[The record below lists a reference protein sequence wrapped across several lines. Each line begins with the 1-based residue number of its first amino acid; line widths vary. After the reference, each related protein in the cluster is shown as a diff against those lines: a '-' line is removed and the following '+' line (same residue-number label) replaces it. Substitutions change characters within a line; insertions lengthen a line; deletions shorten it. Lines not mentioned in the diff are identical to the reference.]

1 MTHRFRFTCTRLL
14 PACALAALL
23 VGPPGF
29 APSANAADVTYPGSN
44 LDKGPLW
51 NIDNSLFPAGSLSD
65 NVVTINSGNVGG
77 DVYGNDVDAAF
88 SPVSNNTVI
97 LSGGSVGGDILGGA
111 NNGAVTDNNVSISGF
126 GSVLGSVYGGYG
138 AAEGTVN
145 GNDVSISDS
154 GSVTGNVLGGYS
166 RSVNSHVIGNTVT
179 ISGGTVRDIYGGQS
193 GKGNALNNRVTLDG
207 AASQTN
213 VIYGGRV
220 EQGTARENAVVMK
233 NGSVTLGIFGGIAT
247 ADGGQAQDN
256 HVTMSGGSVGEHLIG
271 GYVQNGSGAAT
282 GNSVIFNGG
291 SVTENVYGGR
301 SVNGPA
307 QNNSVTM
314 TNGSANW
321 LLGGYSNSGDAS
333 GNRVEV
339 SGGTLSGGVNGG
351 ETTSGNATGNSVDFS
366 NVTATYVQG
375 GYSGSGS
382 ATGNSLALHS
392 GTVQNNAFGG
402 YVDSGSGEA
411 SDNSVTFNGGSV
423 TNNIYGGMSAAGLAQ
438 NNSVTM
444 TNGSAKWL
452 LGGYSAN
459 GNVIGNSVTFN
470 GGSVTNNIYGGM
482 SAAGLAQ
489 NNSVTMTNGSAKWLL
504 GGYSANGNVIGNSVN
519 VSGGTLTGV
528 SGGESNSG
536 SATGNIVSISSGTV
550 QSNVNGGFVA
560 SGSGK
565 ATGNIVNISGN
576 ADLSTATVAGGIS
589 SSDAFTGNTLNKNS
603 DAAVHIARNFASVNF
618 GYSGN
623 ANIGE
628 LDSTPTGSA
637 LSGVTV
643 NTNANNVSF
652 DGVISG
658 SGPITKTGAG
668 TLILSGT
675 NTYSGG
681 TTISA
686 GTLSIGS
693 DTNIGSGT
701 NTIGNKGTLLLSG
714 NGTYTNDWTLSGAG
728 SAIATDNNNTLSGV
742 LSGNGGLTKT
752 GAGTL
757 TLTGNNTYAG
767 GTAIND
773 GTLKGNI
780 ASGTDL
786 SIAASAIYDGDNKAR
801 SVGGLNGGGKILNTD
816 GLTVQSGDFAGIIDN
831 SNTSLLKNGAGTLTL
846 TGNNAYTGST
856 TISEGTLKGNIASG
870 TDLSIAAS
878 AIYDGDNKAR
888 SVGGL
893 NGGGKIL
900 NTSGLTVQSGTFGG
914 VIDNSNT
921 SLIKTGAGTLTLTG
935 NNAYTG
941 GTTIS
946 EGTLKGNIASGTDL
960 SIAASATYDGDNKA
974 RSVGDLNGGGNIF
987 NTDGLT
993 VQSGTF
999 DGVIDNSNTSLT
1011 KTGAGTLTLTGNNAY
1026 TGSTTISEGTL
1037 KGNIASGTDL
1047 SIAASAT
1054 YDGANKARSV
1064 GGLNG
1069 GGKILNTDGLTVQS
1083 GTFGGVIGNS
1093 NTSLIKTGAG
1103 TLTLTGTNAYT
1114 GSTTISEGTLKGNI
1128 ASGTDLSIADSAT
1141 YDGDNKARSVGGLN
1155 GAGNILNTDGL
1166 TVQSGDFAGSIDNSN
1181 SGLTKTGAGT
1191 LTLSGTN
1198 TYTGMTTVRSGTLA
1212 LGSDL
1217 TSNQLTLYGG
1227 TVFDRGSHNHSLDNG
1242 ILSVN
1247 GANGQSAMYK
1257 GDLSARN
1264 ATLNFISPV
1273 HPTQPLLR
1281 VTGDADVSGSA
1292 CNVGL
1297 AGGTSLASGSTL
1309 TLLEVDPDK
1318 TLTANNLQRGNGIVQ
1333 IGSTVAHDITAD
1345 VNLDPTTRRLNAVT
1359 AQVSPGRATD
1369 QSKALSEGFLGG
1381 LALNLQ
1387 GADLVAGRGMDSAVR
1402 ASSGTDDAERHG
1414 FAGFGA
1420 LSGGSLRYN
1429 TGSHLDMNSLS
1440 LLTGLAW
1447 GIDLAP
1453 GRLTLGAFFEY
1464 GNGSYDT
1471 HNSFTNAASVD
1482 GDGNAYYLGGGILA
1496 RMDFVNIGPGRFYA
1510 EASGRAG
1517 KTHNE
1522 YDSSDLRDAAGR
1534 KADYD
1539 SSSPYYGLHFGTGY
1553 VWNINDAATLDLYGK
1568 YFWTR
1573 QQGDSVGLSTGEHL
1587 SFDDI
1592 NSSRLRFG
1600 GRFAYIL
1607 NEHVAPYIGAA
1618 WEHEFDGKARAKT
1631 NGFDIDAPNLRGNT
1645 GIGELGLSLT
1655 PSADLPLTIDLGV
1668 QGYTGKH
1675 EGVTGSLMV
1684 KWEF

>member
-51 NIDNSLFPAGSLSD
+51 NIGNSLFPAGSLSD

-145 GNDVSISDS
+145 GNDVSIFDS

-166 RSVNSHVIGNTVT
+166 RSVNSHVIENTVT

-193 GKGNALNNRVTLDG
+193 GKGNALNNSVTLDG
-207 AASQTN
+207 AVSQAN

-321 LLGGYSNSGDAS
+321 LLGGYSDSGDVS
-333 GNRVEV
+333 GNSVNV

-459 GNVIGNSVTFN
+459 GNVIGNSV
-470 GGSVTNNIYGGM
+470 NI
-482 SAAGLAQ
+482 
-489 NNSVTMTNGSAKWLL
+489 
-504 GGYSANGNVIGNSVN
+504 
-519 VSGGTLTGV
+519 

-658 SGPITKTGAG
+658 SGSITKTGAG

-752 GAGTL
+752 GTGTL
-757 TLTGNNTYAG
+757 TLTGNNAYTG
-767 GTAIND
+767 STTISD

-786 SIAASAIYDGDNKAR
+786 SIADSAIYDGDNKAR
-801 SVGGLNGGGKILNTD
+801 SVGGLNGAGKILNTN

-878 AIYDGDNKAR
+878 
-888 SVGGL
+888 
-893 NGGGKIL
+893 
-900 NTSGLTVQSGTFGG
+900 T
-914 VIDNSNT
+914 
-921 SLIKTGAGTLTLTG
+921 
-935 NNAYTG
+935 
-941 GTTIS
+941 
-946 EGTLKGNIASGTDL
+946 
-960 SIAASATYDGDNKA
+960 TYDGDNKA
-974 RSVGDLNGGGNIF
+974 RSVGDLNGDGN
-987 NTDGLT
+987 
-993 VQSGTF
+993 
-999 DGVIDNSNTSLT
+999 
-1011 KTGAGTLTLTGNNAY
+1011 
-1026 TGSTTISEGTL
+1026 
-1037 KGNIASGTDL
+1037 
-1047 SIAASAT
+1047 
-1054 YDGANKARSV
+1054 
-1064 GGLNG
+1064 
-1069 GGKILNTDGLTVQS
+1069 ILNTDGLTVQS

-1668 QGYTGKH
+1668 QGSTGKH

>member
-51 NIDNSLFPAGSLSD
+51 NIGNSLFPAGSLSD
-65 NVVTINSGNVGG
+65 NKVTINSGNVSG

-145 GNDVSISDS
+145 GNDVSIFDS

-166 RSVNSHVIGNTVT
+166 RSVNSHVIENTVT

-193 GKGNALNNRVTLDG
+193 GKGNALNNSVTLDG
-207 AASQTN
+207 AVSQAN

-321 LLGGYSNSGDAS
+321 LLGGYS
-333 GNRVEV
+333 
-339 SGGTLSGGVNGG
+339 
-351 ETTSGNATGNSVDFS
+351 
-366 NVTATYVQG
+366 
-375 GYSGSGS
+375 
-382 ATGNSLALHS
+382 
-392 GTVQNNAFGG
+392 
-402 YVDSGSGEA
+402 
-411 SDNSVTFNGGSV
+411 
-423 TNNIYGGMSAAGLAQ
+423 
-438 NNSVTM
+438 
-444 TNGSAKWL
+444 
-452 LGGYSAN
+452 
-459 GNVIGNSVTFN
+459 
-470 GGSVTNNIYGGM
+470 
-482 SAAGLAQ
+482 
-489 NNSVTMTNGSAKWLL
+489 
-504 GGYSANGNVIGNSVN
+504 ANGNVIGNSVN

-536 SATGNIVSISSGTV
+536 SATGNIVSISGGTV

-576 ADLSTATVAGGIS
+576 ADLSRAVVAGGS
-589 SSDAFTGNTLNKNS
+589 SPDGDAFTDNTLNKNS
-603 DAAVHIARNFASVNF
+603 DAAVHLARNFASVNF
-618 GYSGN
+618 GYSGT

-658 SGPITKTGAG
+658 SGSITKTGAG

-728 SAIATDNNNTLSGV
+728 SAIATDNNNTLAGV
-742 LSGNGGLTKT
+742 LSGNG
-752 GAGTL
+752 
-757 TLTGNNTYAG
+757 
-767 GTAIND
+767 
-773 GTLKGNI
+773 
-780 ASGTDL
+780 
-786 SIAASAIYDGDNKAR
+786 
-801 SVGGLNGGGKILNTD
+801 
-816 GLTVQSGDFAGIIDN
+816 
-831 SNTSLLKNGAGTLTL
+831 
-846 TGNNAYTGST
+846 
-856 TISEGTLKGNIASG
+856 
-870 TDLSIAAS
+870 
-878 AIYDGDNKAR
+878 
-888 SVGGL
+888 
-893 NGGGKIL
+893 
-900 NTSGLTVQSGTFGG
+900 
-914 VIDNSNT
+914 
-921 SLIKTGAGTLTLTG
+921 
-935 NNAYTG
+935 
-941 GTTIS
+941 
-946 EGTLKGNIASGTDL
+946 
-960 SIAASATYDGDNKA
+960 
-974 RSVGDLNGGGNIF
+974 
-987 NTDGLT
+987 
-993 VQSGTF
+993 
-999 DGVIDNSNTSLT
+999 
-1011 KTGAGTLTLTGNNAY
+1011 
-1026 TGSTTISEGTL
+1026 
-1037 KGNIASGTDL
+1037 
-1047 SIAASAT
+1047 
-1054 YDGANKARSV
+1054 
-1064 GGLNG
+1064 
-1069 GGKILNTDGLTVQS
+1069 
-1083 GTFGGVIGNS
+1083 
-1093 NTSLIKTGAG
+1093 
-1103 TLTLTGTNAYT
+1103 
-1114 GSTTISEGTLKGNI
+1114 
-1128 ASGTDLSIADSAT
+1128 
-1141 YDGDNKARSVGGLN
+1141 
-1155 GAGNILNTDGL
+1155 
-1166 TVQSGDFAGSIDNSN
+1166 
-1181 SGLTKTGAGT
+1181 GLTKTGAGT

-1212 LGSDL
+1212 LGSEL

-1309 TLLEVDPDK
+1309 TLLDVDPDK

-1333 IGSTVAHDITAD
+1333 IGSTVAHDITTD
-1345 VNLDPTTRRLNAVT
+1345 VALDPTTGRLSAVT

-1618 WEHEFDGKARAKT
+1618 WEHEFDGKARART

-1655 PSADLPLTIDLGV
+1655 PSADLPLTVDLGV

>member
-1 MTHRFRFTCTRLL
+1 
-14 PACALAALL
+14 
-23 VGPPGF
+23 
-29 APSANAADVTYPGSN
+29 
-44 LDKGPLW
+44 
-51 NIDNSLFPAGSLSD
+51 
-65 NVVTINSGNVGG
+65 
-77 DVYGNDVDAAF
+77 
-88 SPVSNNTVI
+88 
-97 LSGGSVGGDILGGA
+97 
-111 NNGAVTDNNVSISGF
+111 
-126 GSVLGSVYGGYG
+126 
-138 AAEGTVN
+138 
-145 GNDVSISDS
+145 
-154 GSVTGNVLGGYS
+154 
-166 RSVNSHVIGNTVT
+166 
-179 ISGGTVRDIYGGQS
+179 
-193 GKGNALNNRVTLDG
+193 
-207 AASQTN
+207 
-213 VIYGGRV
+213 
-220 EQGTARENAVVMK
+220 
-233 NGSVTLGIFGGIAT
+233 
-247 ADGGQAQDN
+247 
-256 HVTMSGGSVGEHLIG
+256 
-271 GYVQNGSGAAT
+271 
-282 GNSVIFNGG
+282 
-291 SVTENVYGGR
+291 
-301 SVNGPA
+301 
-307 QNNSVTM
+307 
-314 TNGSANW
+314 
-321 LLGGYSNSGDAS
+321 
-333 GNRVEV
+333 
-339 SGGTLSGGVNGG
+339 
-351 ETTSGNATGNSVDFS
+351 
-366 NVTATYVQG
+366 
-375 GYSGSGS
+375 
-382 ATGNSLALHS
+382 
-392 GTVQNNAFGG
+392 
-402 YVDSGSGEA
+402 
-411 SDNSVTFNGGSV
+411 
-423 TNNIYGGMSAAGLAQ
+423 
-438 NNSVTM
+438 
-444 TNGSAKWL
+444 
-452 LGGYSAN
+452 
-459 GNVIGNSVTFN
+459 
-470 GGSVTNNIYGGM
+470 
-482 SAAGLAQ
+482 
-489 NNSVTMTNGSAKWLL
+489 MTNGSAKWLL

-519 VSGGTLTGV
+519 ISGGTLTGV

-536 SATGNIVSISSGTV
+536 SATGNIVSISGGTV

-658 SGPITKTGAG
+658 SGSITKAGAG

-742 LSGNGGLTKT
+742 LSGNG
-752 GAGTL
+752 
-757 TLTGNNTYAG
+757 
-767 GTAIND
+767 
-773 GTLKGNI
+773 
-780 ASGTDL
+780 
-786 SIAASAIYDGDNKAR
+786 
-801 SVGGLNGGGKILNTD
+801 
-816 GLTVQSGDFAGIIDN
+816 
-831 SNTSLLKNGAGTLTL
+831 
-846 TGNNAYTGST
+846 
-856 TISEGTLKGNIASG
+856 
-870 TDLSIAAS
+870 
-878 AIYDGDNKAR
+878 
-888 SVGGL
+888 
-893 NGGGKIL
+893 
-900 NTSGLTVQSGTFGG
+900 
-914 VIDNSNT
+914 
-921 SLIKTGAGTLTLTG
+921 
-935 NNAYTG
+935 
-941 GTTIS
+941 
-946 EGTLKGNIASGTDL
+946 
-960 SIAASATYDGDNKA
+960 
-974 RSVGDLNGGGNIF
+974 
-987 NTDGLT
+987 
-993 VQSGTF
+993 
-999 DGVIDNSNTSLT
+999 
-1011 KTGAGTLTLTGNNAY
+1011 
-1026 TGSTTISEGTL
+1026 
-1037 KGNIASGTDL
+1037 
-1047 SIAASAT
+1047 
-1054 YDGANKARSV
+1054 
-1064 GGLNG
+1064 
-1069 GGKILNTDGLTVQS
+1069 
-1083 GTFGGVIGNS
+1083 
-1093 NTSLIKTGAG
+1093 
-1103 TLTLTGTNAYT
+1103 
-1114 GSTTISEGTLKGNI
+1114 
-1128 ASGTDLSIADSAT
+1128 
-1141 YDGDNKARSVGGLN
+1141 
-1155 GAGNILNTDGL
+1155 
-1166 TVQSGDFAGSIDNSN
+1166 
-1181 SGLTKTGAGT
+1181 GLTKTGAGT

-1292 CNVGL
+1292 YNVGL

-1618 WEHEFDGKARAKT
+1618 WEHEFDGKARART

-1655 PSADLPLTIDLGV
+1655 PSTDLPLTVDLGV

>member
-145 GNDVSISDS
+145 GNDVSIFDS

-193 GKGNALNNRVTLDG
+193 GKGNALNNSVTLDG
-207 AASQTN
+207 AVSQAN

-314 TNGSANW
+314 TNGSA
-321 LLGGYSNSGDAS
+321 
-333 GNRVEV
+333 
-339 SGGTLSGGVNGG
+339 
-351 ETTSGNATGNSVDFS
+351 
-366 NVTATYVQG
+366 
-375 GYSGSGS
+375 
-382 ATGNSLALHS
+382 
-392 GTVQNNAFGG
+392 
-402 YVDSGSGEA
+402 
-411 SDNSVTFNGGSV
+411 
-423 TNNIYGGMSAAGLAQ
+423 
-438 NNSVTM
+438 
-444 TNGSAKWL
+444 KWL

-459 GNVIGNSVTFN
+459 GNVIGNS
-470 GGSVTNNIYGGM
+470 I
-482 SAAGLAQ
+482 
-489 NNSVTMTNGSAKWLL
+489 
-504 GGYSANGNVIGNSVN
+504 N

-536 SATGNIVSISSGTV
+536 SATGNIVSISGGTV

-658 SGPITKTGAG
+658 SGSITKAGAG

-728 SAIATDNNNTLSGV
+728 SAVATDNNNTLSGV
-742 LSGNGGLTKT
+742 LSGNGGLTKK
-752 GAGTL
+752 GGGIL
-757 TLTGNNTYAG
+757 TLTGNNAYTG
-767 GTAIND
+767 STTISE

-831 SNTSLLKNGAGTLTL
+831 SNTSL
-846 TGNNAYTGST
+846 
-856 TISEGTLKGNIASG
+856 
-870 TDLSIAAS
+870 
-878 AIYDGDNKAR
+878 
-888 SVGGL
+888 
-893 NGGGKIL
+893 
-900 NTSGLTVQSGTFGG
+900 
-914 VIDNSNT
+914 
-921 SLIKTGAGTLTLTG
+921 
-935 NNAYTG
+935 
-941 GTTIS
+941 
-946 EGTLKGNIASGTDL
+946 
-960 SIAASATYDGDNKA
+960 
-974 RSVGDLNGGGNIF
+974 
-987 NTDGLT
+987 
-993 VQSGTF
+993 
-999 DGVIDNSNTSLT
+999 
-1011 KTGAGTLTLTGNNAY
+1011 
-1026 TGSTTISEGTL
+1026 
-1037 KGNIASGTDL
+1037 
-1047 SIAASAT
+1047 
-1054 YDGANKARSV
+1054 
-1064 GGLNG
+1064 
-1069 GGKILNTDGLTVQS
+1069 
-1083 GTFGGVIGNS
+1083 
-1093 NTSLIKTGAG
+1093 
-1103 TLTLTGTNAYT
+1103 
-1114 GSTTISEGTLKGNI
+1114 
-1128 ASGTDLSIADSAT
+1128 
-1141 YDGDNKARSVGGLN
+1141 
-1155 GAGNILNTDGL
+1155 
-1166 TVQSGDFAGSIDNSN
+1166 
-1181 SGLTKTGAGT
+1181 TKTGAGT

-1227 TVFDRGSHNHSLDNG
+1227 TVFDRGSHNHNLDNG

-1247 GANGQSAMYK
+1247 GANSQNAMYK

-1281 VTGDADVSGSA
+1281 VTGDADVSGSTY
-1292 CNVGL
+1292 NVGL
-1297 AGGTSLASGSTL
+1297 SGGTSLAAGSTL
-1309 TLLEVDPDK
+1309 TLLEVGAGK
-1318 TLTANNLQRGNGIVQ
+1318 MLTANNLRKGGGIVQ
-1333 IGSTVAHDITAD
+1333 IGSTVAHDITTD
-1345 VNLDPTTRRLNAVT
+1345 VALDPTTGRLNAVT

-1369 QSKALSEGFLGG
+1369 QSKALPKGFLGG

-1618 WEHEFDGKARAKT
+1618 WEHEFDGKARART

-1655 PSADLPLTIDLGV
+1655 PSADLPLTVDLGV

>member
-145 GNDVSISDS
+145 GNDVSIFDS

-193 GKGNALNNRVTLDG
+193 GKGNALNNSVTLDG
-207 AASQTN
+207 AASQAN

-256 HVTMSGGSVGEHLIG
+256 HVTMSGGAVGEHLIG

-314 TNGSANW
+314 TNGSAKW

-459 GNVIGNSVTFN
+459 GNVIGNSV
-470 GGSVTNNIYGGM
+470 NI
-482 SAAGLAQ
+482 
-489 NNSVTMTNGSAKWLL
+489 
-504 GGYSANGNVIGNSVN
+504 
-519 VSGGTLTGV
+519 SGGTLTGV

-536 SATGNIVSISSGTV
+536 SATGNIVSISGGTV

-658 SGPITKTGAG
+658 SGSITKTGAG

-686 GTLSIGS
+686 GTL
-693 DTNIGSGT
+693 
-701 NTIGNKGTLLLSG
+701 
-714 NGTYTNDWTLSGAG
+714 
-728 SAIATDNNNTLSGV
+728 
-742 LSGNGGLTKT
+742 
-752 GAGTL
+752 
-757 TLTGNNTYAG
+757 
-767 GTAIND
+767 
-773 GTLKGNI
+773 KGNI

-786 SIAASAIYDGDNKAR
+786 SIADSAIYDGDNKAR
-801 SVGGLNGGGKILNTD
+801 SVGGLNGAGKILNTN

-831 SNTSLLKNGAGTLTL
+831 SNTSLL
-846 TGNNAYTGST
+846 
-856 TISEGTLKGNIASG
+856 
-870 TDLSIAAS
+870 
-878 AIYDGDNKAR
+878 
-888 SVGGL
+888 
-893 NGGGKIL
+893 
-900 NTSGLTVQSGTFGG
+900 
-914 VIDNSNT
+914 
-921 SLIKTGAGTLTLTG
+921 
-935 NNAYTG
+935 
-941 GTTIS
+941 
-946 EGTLKGNIASGTDL
+946 
-960 SIAASATYDGDNKA
+960 
-974 RSVGDLNGGGNIF
+974 
-987 NTDGLT
+987 
-993 VQSGTF
+993 
-999 DGVIDNSNTSLT
+999 
-1011 KTGAGTLTLTGNNAY
+1011 
-1026 TGSTTISEGTL
+1026 
-1037 KGNIASGTDL
+1037 
-1047 SIAASAT
+1047 
-1054 YDGANKARSV
+1054 
-1064 GGLNG
+1064 
-1069 GGKILNTDGLTVQS
+1069 
-1083 GTFGGVIGNS
+1083 
-1093 NTSLIKTGAG
+1093 
-1103 TLTLTGTNAYT
+1103 
-1114 GSTTISEGTLKGNI
+1114 
-1128 ASGTDLSIADSAT
+1128 
-1141 YDGDNKARSVGGLN
+1141 
-1155 GAGNILNTDGL
+1155 
-1166 TVQSGDFAGSIDNSN
+1166 
-1181 SGLTKTGAGT
+1181 KTGAGT

-1247 GANGQSAMYK
+1247 GANGQSSMYK

-1440 LLTGLAW
+1440 LLTGLSW

-1600 GRFAYIL
+1600 GRFAYIR

-1618 WEHEFDGKARAKT
+1618 WEHEFDGKARATT
-1631 NGFDIDAPNLRGNT
+1631 NGFDIDAPNLHGNT
-1645 GIGELGLSLT
+1645 GIGELGISLT
-1655 PSADLPLTIDLGV
+1655 PSADLPLTVDLGV
-1668 QGYTGKH
+1668 QGYTGKR

>member
-145 GNDVSISDS
+145 GNDVSIFDS

-321 LLGGYSNSGDAS
+321 LLGGYSDSGDVS
-333 GNRVEV
+333 GNSVNV

-366 NVTATYVQG
+366 NVTATYIQG

-459 GNVIGNSVTFN
+459 GNVIGNSV
-470 GGSVTNNIYGGM
+470 NI
-482 SAAGLAQ
+482 
-489 NNSVTMTNGSAKWLL
+489 
-504 GGYSANGNVIGNSVN
+504 
-519 VSGGTLTGV
+519 SGGTLTGV

-536 SATGNIVSISSGTV
+536 SATGNIVSISGGTV

-658 SGPITKTGAG
+658 SGSITKTGAG

-686 GTLSIGS
+686 GTL
-693 DTNIGSGT
+693 
-701 NTIGNKGTLLLSG
+701 
-714 NGTYTNDWTLSGAG
+714 
-728 SAIATDNNNTLSGV
+728 
-742 LSGNGGLTKT
+742 
-752 GAGTL
+752 
-757 TLTGNNTYAG
+757 
-767 GTAIND
+767 
-773 GTLKGNI
+773 KGNI

-786 SIAASAIYDGDNKAR
+786 SIADSAIYDGDNKAR
-801 SVGGLNGGGKILNTD
+801 SVGGLNGGGKILNTN

-856 TISEGTLKGNIASG
+856 TISEGTLKGSIASG
-870 TDLSIAAS
+870 TDLSIADS

-900 NTSGLTVQSGTFGG
+900 NTNGLTVQSGDFAGI
-914 VIDNSNT
+914 IDNSNT
-921 SLIKTGAGTLTLTG
+921 SLTKTGAGTLTLTR

-960 SIAASATYDGDNKA
+960 SIADSAIYDGD
-974 RSVGDLNGGGNIF
+974 
-987 NTDGLT
+987 
-993 VQSGTF
+993 
-999 DGVIDNSNTSLT
+999 
-1011 KTGAGTLTLTGNNAY
+1011 
-1026 TGSTTISEGTL
+1026 
-1037 KGNIASGTDL
+1037 
-1047 SIAASAT
+1047 
-1054 YDGANKARSV
+1054 NKARSV

-1069 GGKILNTDGLTVQS
+1069 GGKILNT
-1083 GTFGGVIGNS
+1083 N
-1093 NTSLIKTGAG
+1093 
-1103 TLTLTGTNAYT
+1103 
-1114 GSTTISEGTLKGNI
+1114 
-1128 ASGTDLSIADSAT
+1128 
-1141 YDGDNKARSVGGLN
+1141 
-1155 GAGNILNTDGL
+1155 GL
-1166 TVQSGDFAGSIDNSN
+1166 TVQSGDFAGIIDNSN
-1181 SGLTKTGAGT
+1181 TSLLKTGAGT

-1247 GANGQSAMYK
+1247 GANGQSSMYK

-1440 LLTGLAW
+1440 LLTGL
-1447 GIDLAP
+1447 
-1453 GRLTLGAFFEY
+1453 
-1464 GNGSYDT
+1464 S
-1471 HNSFTNAASVD
+1471 
-1482 GDGNAYYLGGGILA
+1482 
-1496 RMDFVNIGPGRFYA
+1496 
-1510 EASGRAG
+1510 
-1517 KTHNE
+1517 
-1522 YDSSDLRDAAGR
+1522 
-1534 KADYD
+1534 
-1539 SSSPYYGLHFGTGY
+1539 
-1553 VWNINDAATLDLYGK
+1553 
-1568 YFWTR
+1568 
-1573 QQGDSVGLSTGEHL
+1573 
-1587 SFDDI
+1587 
-1592 NSSRLRFG
+1592 
-1600 GRFAYIL
+1600 
-1607 NEHVAPYIGAA
+1607 
-1618 WEHEFDGKARAKT
+1618 
-1631 NGFDIDAPNLRGNT
+1631 
-1645 GIGELGLSLT
+1645 
-1655 PSADLPLTIDLGV
+1655 
-1668 QGYTGKH
+1668 
-1675 EGVTGSLMV
+1675 
-1684 KWEF
+1684 

>member
-51 NIDNSLFPAGSLSD
+51 NIGNSLFPAGSLSD
-65 NVVTINSGNVGG
+65 NKVTINSGNVSG

-111 NNGAVTDNNVSISGF
+111 NNGAVTGNKVSISGF

-145 GNDVSISDS
+145 GNDVSIFDS

-193 GKGNALNNRVTLDG
+193 GKGNALNNSVTLDG
-207 AASQTN
+207 AASQAN

-247 ADGGQAQDN
+247 VDGGQAQDN
-256 HVTMSGGSVGEHLIG
+256 HVTMSGGAVGEHLIG
-271 GYVQNGSGAAT
+271 GYVQNGNGAAT

-314 TNGSANW
+314 TNGSAN
-321 LLGGYSNSGDAS
+321 
-333 GNRVEV
+333 
-339 SGGTLSGGVNGG
+339 
-351 ETTSGNATGNSVDFS
+351 
-366 NVTATYVQG
+366 
-375 GYSGSGS
+375 
-382 ATGNSLALHS
+382 
-392 GTVQNNAFGG
+392 
-402 YVDSGSGEA
+402 
-411 SDNSVTFNGGSV
+411 
-423 TNNIYGGMSAAGLAQ
+423 
-438 NNSVTM
+438 
-444 TNGSAKWL
+444 
-452 LGGYSAN
+452 
-459 GNVIGNSVTFN
+459 
-470 GGSVTNNIYGGM
+470 
-482 SAAGLAQ
+482 
-489 NNSVTMTNGSAKWLL
+489 WLL

-658 SGPITKTGAG
+658 SGSITKTGAG

-686 GTLSIGS
+686 
-693 DTNIGSGT
+693 
-701 NTIGNKGTLLLSG
+701 
-714 NGTYTNDWTLSGAG
+714 
-728 SAIATDNNNTLSGV
+728 
-742 LSGNGGLTKT
+742 
-752 GAGTL
+752 
-757 TLTGNNTYAG
+757 
-767 GTAIND
+767 

-831 SNTSLLKNGAGTLTL
+831 SNTSLL
-846 TGNNAYTGST
+846 
-856 TISEGTLKGNIASG
+856 
-870 TDLSIAAS
+870 
-878 AIYDGDNKAR
+878 
-888 SVGGL
+888 
-893 NGGGKIL
+893 
-900 NTSGLTVQSGTFGG
+900 
-914 VIDNSNT
+914 
-921 SLIKTGAGTLTLTG
+921 
-935 NNAYTG
+935 
-941 GTTIS
+941 
-946 EGTLKGNIASGTDL
+946 
-960 SIAASATYDGDNKA
+960 
-974 RSVGDLNGGGNIF
+974 
-987 NTDGLT
+987 
-993 VQSGTF
+993 
-999 DGVIDNSNTSLT
+999 
-1011 KTGAGTLTLTGNNAY
+1011 
-1026 TGSTTISEGTL
+1026 
-1037 KGNIASGTDL
+1037 
-1047 SIAASAT
+1047 
-1054 YDGANKARSV
+1054 
-1064 GGLNG
+1064 
-1069 GGKILNTDGLTVQS
+1069 
-1083 GTFGGVIGNS
+1083 
-1093 NTSLIKTGAG
+1093 
-1103 TLTLTGTNAYT
+1103 
-1114 GSTTISEGTLKGNI
+1114 
-1128 ASGTDLSIADSAT
+1128 
-1141 YDGDNKARSVGGLN
+1141 
-1155 GAGNILNTDGL
+1155 
-1166 TVQSGDFAGSIDNSN
+1166 
-1181 SGLTKTGAGT
+1181 KTGAGT

-1440 LLTGLAW
+1440 LLTGLSW

-1618 WEHEFDGKARAKT
+1618 WEHEFDGKARATT
-1631 NGFDIDAPNLRGNT
+1631 NGFDIDAPNLHGNT
-1645 GIGELGLSLT
+1645 GIGELGISLT
-1655 PSADLPLTIDLGV
+1655 PSADLPLTVDLGV
-1668 QGYTGKH
+1668 QGYTGKR

>member
-51 NIDNSLFPAGSLSD
+51 NIGNSLFPAGSLSD

-145 GNDVSISDS
+145 GNDVSIFDS

-193 GKGNALNNRVTLDG
+193 GKGNALNNSVTLDG
-207 AASQTN
+207 AASQAN

-314 TNGSANW
+314 TNGSAKW

-382 ATGNSLALHS
+382 ATGNSLAIRS

-411 SDNSVTFNGGSV
+411 S
-423 TNNIYGGMSAAGLAQ
+423 
-438 NNSVTM
+438 
-444 TNGSAKWL
+444 
-452 LGGYSAN
+452 
-459 GNVIGNSVTFN
+459 GNSVTFN

-536 SATGNIVSISSGTV
+536 SATGNIVSISGGTV

-576 ADLSTATVAGGIS
+576 ADLSGAVVAGGS
-589 SSDAFTGNTLNKNS
+589 SPDGDAFTDNTLNKNS

-618 GYSGN
+618 GYSGT

-658 SGPITKTGAG
+658 SGSITKTGAG

-742 LSGNGGLTKT
+742 LSGNG
-752 GAGTL
+752 
-757 TLTGNNTYAG
+757 
-767 GTAIND
+767 
-773 GTLKGNI
+773 
-780 ASGTDL
+780 
-786 SIAASAIYDGDNKAR
+786 
-801 SVGGLNGGGKILNTD
+801 
-816 GLTVQSGDFAGIIDN
+816 
-831 SNTSLLKNGAGTLTL
+831 
-846 TGNNAYTGST
+846 
-856 TISEGTLKGNIASG
+856 
-870 TDLSIAAS
+870 
-878 AIYDGDNKAR
+878 
-888 SVGGL
+888 
-893 NGGGKIL
+893 
-900 NTSGLTVQSGTFGG
+900 
-914 VIDNSNT
+914 
-921 SLIKTGAGTLTLTG
+921 
-935 NNAYTG
+935 
-941 GTTIS
+941 
-946 EGTLKGNIASGTDL
+946 
-960 SIAASATYDGDNKA
+960 
-974 RSVGDLNGGGNIF
+974 
-987 NTDGLT
+987 
-993 VQSGTF
+993 
-999 DGVIDNSNTSLT
+999 
-1011 KTGAGTLTLTGNNAY
+1011 
-1026 TGSTTISEGTL
+1026 
-1037 KGNIASGTDL
+1037 
-1047 SIAASAT
+1047 
-1054 YDGANKARSV
+1054 
-1064 GGLNG
+1064 
-1069 GGKILNTDGLTVQS
+1069 
-1083 GTFGGVIGNS
+1083 
-1093 NTSLIKTGAG
+1093 
-1103 TLTLTGTNAYT
+1103 
-1114 GSTTISEGTLKGNI
+1114 
-1128 ASGTDLSIADSAT
+1128 
-1141 YDGDNKARSVGGLN
+1141 
-1155 GAGNILNTDGL
+1155 
-1166 TVQSGDFAGSIDNSN
+1166 
-1181 SGLTKTGAGT
+1181 GLTKTGAGT

-1464 GNGSYDT
+1464 SNGSYDT

-1655 PSADLPLTIDLGV
+1655 PSADLPLTVDLGV

>member
-145 GNDVSISDS
+145 GNDVSIFDS

-193 GKGNALNNRVTLDG
+193 GKGNALNNSVTLDG
-207 AASQTN
+207 AVSQAN

-321 LLGGYSNSGDAS
+321 LLGGYSDSGDVS
-333 GNRVEV
+333 GNSVNV

-459 GNVIGNSVTFN
+459 GNVIGNS
-470 GGSVTNNIYGGM
+470 I
-482 SAAGLAQ
+482 
-489 NNSVTMTNGSAKWLL
+489 
-504 GGYSANGNVIGNSVN
+504 N

-536 SATGNIVSISSGTV
+536 SATGNIVSISGGTV

-658 SGPITKTGAG
+658 SGSITKAGAG

-742 LSGNGGLTKT
+742 LSGNGGLTKK
-752 GAGTL
+752 GGGIL
-757 TLTGNNTYAG
+757 TLTGNNAYTG
-767 GTAIND
+767 STTISE

-831 SNTSLLKNGAGTLTL
+831 SNTSL
-846 TGNNAYTGST
+846 
-856 TISEGTLKGNIASG
+856 
-870 TDLSIAAS
+870 
-878 AIYDGDNKAR
+878 
-888 SVGGL
+888 
-893 NGGGKIL
+893 
-900 NTSGLTVQSGTFGG
+900 
-914 VIDNSNT
+914 
-921 SLIKTGAGTLTLTG
+921 
-935 NNAYTG
+935 
-941 GTTIS
+941 
-946 EGTLKGNIASGTDL
+946 
-960 SIAASATYDGDNKA
+960 
-974 RSVGDLNGGGNIF
+974 
-987 NTDGLT
+987 
-993 VQSGTF
+993 
-999 DGVIDNSNTSLT
+999 
-1011 KTGAGTLTLTGNNAY
+1011 
-1026 TGSTTISEGTL
+1026 
-1037 KGNIASGTDL
+1037 
-1047 SIAASAT
+1047 
-1054 YDGANKARSV
+1054 
-1064 GGLNG
+1064 
-1069 GGKILNTDGLTVQS
+1069 
-1083 GTFGGVIGNS
+1083 
-1093 NTSLIKTGAG
+1093 
-1103 TLTLTGTNAYT
+1103 
-1114 GSTTISEGTLKGNI
+1114 
-1128 ASGTDLSIADSAT
+1128 
-1141 YDGDNKARSVGGLN
+1141 
-1155 GAGNILNTDGL
+1155 
-1166 TVQSGDFAGSIDNSN
+1166 
-1181 SGLTKTGAGT
+1181 TKTGAGT

-1227 TVFDRGSHNHSLDNG
+1227 TVFDRGSHNHNLDNG

-1247 GANGQSAMYK
+1247 GANSQNAMYK

-1281 VTGDADVSGSA
+1281 VTGDADVSGSTY
-1292 CNVGL
+1292 NVGL
-1297 AGGTSLASGSTL
+1297 SGGTSLAAGSTL
-1309 TLLEVDPDK
+1309 TLLEVGAGK
-1318 TLTANNLQRGNGIVQ
+1318 MLTANNLRKGGGIVQ
-1333 IGSTVAHDITAD
+1333 IGSTVAHDITTD
-1345 VNLDPTTRRLNAVT
+1345 VALDPTTGRLNAVT
-1359 AQVSPGRATD
+1359 AQVTPGRATD
-1369 QSKALSEGFLGG
+1369 QSKALPKGFLGG

-1618 WEHEFDGKARAKT
+1618 WEHEFDGKARART

-1655 PSADLPLTIDLGV
+1655 PSADLPLTVDLGV

>member
-1 MTHRFRFTCTRLL
+1 MGGLNGGGKILNTDCLTVQNGTFGG
-14 PACALAALL
+14 
-23 VGPPGF
+23 V
-29 APSANAADVTYPGSN
+29 
-44 LDKGPLW
+44 
-51 NIDNSLFPAGSLSD
+51 IDNS
-65 NVVTINSGNVGG
+65 
-77 DVYGNDVDAAF
+77 
-88 SPVSNNTVI
+88 NT
-97 LSGGSVGGDILGGA
+97 S
-111 NNGAVTDNNVSISGF
+111 
-126 GSVLGSVYGGYG
+126 
-138 AAEGTVN
+138 
-145 GNDVSISDS
+145 
-154 GSVTGNVLGGYS
+154 
-166 RSVNSHVIGNTVT
+166 
-179 ISGGTVRDIYGGQS
+179 
-193 GKGNALNNRVTLDG
+193 
-207 AASQTN
+207 
-213 VIYGGRV
+213 
-220 EQGTARENAVVMK
+220 
-233 NGSVTLGIFGGIAT
+233 
-247 ADGGQAQDN
+247 
-256 HVTMSGGSVGEHLIG
+256 
-271 GYVQNGSGAAT
+271 
-282 GNSVIFNGG
+282 
-291 SVTENVYGGR
+291 
-301 SVNGPA
+301 
-307 QNNSVTM
+307 
-314 TNGSANW
+314 
-321 LLGGYSNSGDAS
+321 
-333 GNRVEV
+333 
-339 SGGTLSGGVNGG
+339 
-351 ETTSGNATGNSVDFS
+351 
-366 NVTATYVQG
+366 
-375 GYSGSGS
+375 
-382 ATGNSLALHS
+382 
-392 GTVQNNAFGG
+392 
-402 YVDSGSGEA
+402 
-411 SDNSVTFNGGSV
+411 
-423 TNNIYGGMSAAGLAQ
+423 
-438 NNSVTM
+438 
-444 TNGSAKWL
+444 
-452 LGGYSAN
+452 
-459 GNVIGNSVTFN
+459 
-470 GGSVTNNIYGGM
+470 
-482 SAAGLAQ
+482 
-489 NNSVTMTNGSAKWLL
+489 
-504 GGYSANGNVIGNSVN
+504 
-519 VSGGTLTGV
+519 
-528 SGGESNSG
+528 
-536 SATGNIVSISSGTV
+536 
-550 QSNVNGGFVA
+550 
-560 SGSGK
+560 
-565 ATGNIVNISGN
+565 
-576 ADLSTATVAGGIS
+576 
-589 SSDAFTGNTLNKNS
+589 
-603 DAAVHIARNFASVNF
+603 
-618 GYSGN
+618 
-623 ANIGE
+623 
-628 LDSTPTGSA
+628 
-637 LSGVTV
+637 
-643 NTNANNVSF
+643 
-652 DGVISG
+652 
-658 SGPITKTGAG
+658 
-668 TLILSGT
+668 
-675 NTYSGG
+675 
-681 TTISA
+681 
-686 GTLSIGS
+686 
-693 DTNIGSGT
+693 
-701 NTIGNKGTLLLSG
+701 
-714 NGTYTNDWTLSGAG
+714 
-728 SAIATDNNNTLSGV
+728 
-742 LSGNGGLTKT
+742 LTKT

-757 TLTGNNTYAG
+757 TLTGNNAYTS
-767 GTAIND
+767 GTTISE

-786 SIAASAIYDGDNKAR
+786 SIAAGAIYDGDNKAR

-816 GLTVQSGDFAGIIDN
+816 GLTVQSGA
-831 SNTSLLKNGAGTLTL
+831 
-846 TGNNAYTGST
+846 
-856 TISEGTLKGNIASG
+856 
-870 TDLSIAAS
+870 
-878 AIYDGDNKAR
+878 
-888 SVGGL
+888 
-893 NGGGKIL
+893 
-900 NTSGLTVQSGTFGG
+900 FGG

-941 GTTIS
+941 GTTINA
-946 EGTLKGNIASGTDL
+946 GTLKGNIASGTDL

-999 DGVIDNSNTSLT
+999 GGVIDNSNTS
-1011 KTGAGTLTLTGNNAY
+1011 
-1026 TGSTTISEGTL
+1026 
-1037 KGNIASGTDL
+1037 
-1047 SIAASAT
+1047 
-1054 YDGANKARSV
+1054 
-1064 GGLNG
+1064 
-1069 GGKILNTDGLTVQS
+1069 
-1083 GTFGGVIGNS
+1083 
-1093 NTSLIKTGAG
+1093 
-1103 TLTLTGTNAYT
+1103 
-1114 GSTTISEGTLKGNI
+1114 
-1128 ASGTDLSIADSAT
+1128 
-1141 YDGDNKARSVGGLN
+1141 
-1155 GAGNILNTDGL
+1155 
-1166 TVQSGDFAGSIDNSN
+1166 
-1181 SGLTKTGAGT
+1181 LTKTGAGT

-1198 TYTGMTTVRSGTLA
+1198 TYTGMTTVRSGALA

-1227 TVFDRGSHNHSLDNG
+1227 TVFDRGSHNHNLDNG

-1618 WEHEFDGKARAKT
+1618 WEHEFDGKARATT
-1631 NGFDIDAPNLRGNT
+1631 NGFDIDAPNLHGNT

-1668 QGYTGKH
+1668 QGYTGKR

>member
-51 NIDNSLFPAGSLSD
+51 NIGNSLFPAGSLSD
-65 NVVTINSGNVGG
+65 NKVTINSGNVSG

-111 NNGAVTDNNVSISGF
+111 NNGAVTGNKVSISGF

-145 GNDVSISDS
+145 GNDVSIFDS

-166 RSVNSHVIGNTVT
+166 RSVNSHVIENTVT

-193 GKGNALNNRVTLDG
+193 GKGNALNNSVTLDG
-207 AASQTN
+207 AVSQAN

-321 LLGGYSNSGDAS
+321 LLGGYSDSGDVS
-333 GNRVEV
+333 GNSVNV

-459 GNVIGNSVTFN
+459 GNVIGNS
-470 GGSVTNNIYGGM
+470 I
-482 SAAGLAQ
+482 
-489 NNSVTMTNGSAKWLL
+489 
-504 GGYSANGNVIGNSVN
+504 N

-536 SATGNIVSISSGTV
+536 SATGNIVSISGGTV

-576 ADLSTATVAGGIS
+576 ADLSGAVVAGGS
-589 SSDAFTGNTLNKNS
+589 SPDGDAFTDNTLNKNS

-658 SGPITKTGAG
+658 SGSITKAGAG

-757 TLTGNNTYAG
+757 TL
-767 GTAIND
+767 
-773 GTLKGNI
+773 
-780 ASGTDL
+780 
-786 SIAASAIYDGDNKAR
+786 
-801 SVGGLNGGGKILNTD
+801 
-816 GLTVQSGDFAGIIDN
+816 
-831 SNTSLLKNGAGTLTL
+831 
-846 TGNNAYTGST
+846 
-856 TISEGTLKGNIASG
+856 
-870 TDLSIAAS
+870 
-878 AIYDGDNKAR
+878 
-888 SVGGL
+888 
-893 NGGGKIL
+893 
-900 NTSGLTVQSGTFGG
+900 
-914 VIDNSNT
+914 
-921 SLIKTGAGTLTLTG
+921 
-935 NNAYTG
+935 
-941 GTTIS
+941 
-946 EGTLKGNIASGTDL
+946 
-960 SIAASATYDGDNKA
+960 
-974 RSVGDLNGGGNIF
+974 
-987 NTDGLT
+987 
-993 VQSGTF
+993 
-999 DGVIDNSNTSLT
+999 
-1011 KTGAGTLTLTGNNAY
+1011 
-1026 TGSTTISEGTL
+1026 
-1037 KGNIASGTDL
+1037 
-1047 SIAASAT
+1047 
-1054 YDGANKARSV
+1054 
-1064 GGLNG
+1064 
-1069 GGKILNTDGLTVQS
+1069 
-1083 GTFGGVIGNS
+1083 
-1093 NTSLIKTGAG
+1093 
-1103 TLTLTGTNAYT
+1103 
-1114 GSTTISEGTLKGNI
+1114 
-1128 ASGTDLSIADSAT
+1128 
-1141 YDGDNKARSVGGLN
+1141 
-1155 GAGNILNTDGL
+1155 
-1166 TVQSGDFAGSIDNSN
+1166 
-1181 SGLTKTGAGT
+1181 
-1191 LTLSGTN
+1191 SGTN

-1227 TVFDRGSHNHSLDNG
+1227 TVFNRGSHNHSLDNG

-1292 CNVGL
+1292 YNVGL

-1618 WEHEFDGKARAKT
+1618 WEHEFDGKARART

-1655 PSADLPLTIDLGV
+1655 PSTDLPLTVDLGV

>member
-23 VGPPGF
+23 AGPPGF
-29 APSANAADVTYPGSN
+29 APSANAADITYPGSS
-44 LDKGPLW
+44 LDKSPLW
-51 NIDNSLFPAGSLSD
+51 QAINDCLFPAGSLSD
-65 NVVTINSGNVGG
+65 NKVTINSGNVSG

-111 NNGAVTDNNVSISGF
+111 NNGAVTGNKVSISGF

-145 GNDVSISDS
+145 GNDVSIFDS

-193 GKGNALNNRVTLDG
+193 GKGNALNNSVTLDG
-207 AASQTN
+207 AASQAN

-233 NGSVTLGIFGGIAT
+233 NGNVALGIFGGIAT

-256 HVTMSGGSVGEHLIG
+256 HVTMSGGSVGEYLIG
-271 GYVQNGSGAAT
+271 GYVQNGNGEAS

-314 TNGSANW
+314 TNGSAKW

-382 ATGNSLALHS
+382 ATGNSLTIRS

-411 SDNSVTFNGGSV
+411 S
-423 TNNIYGGMSAAGLAQ
+423 
-438 NNSVTM
+438 
-444 TNGSAKWL
+444 
-452 LGGYSAN
+452 
-459 GNVIGNSVTFN
+459 GNSVTFN

-489 NNSVTMTNGSAKWLL
+489 SNSVIMTNGSANWLL
-504 GGYSANGNVIGNSVN
+504 GGYSDSGDVSGNSVN

-536 SATGNIVSISSGTV
+536 SATGNIVSISGGTV

-576 ADLSTATVAGGIS
+576 ADLSGAVVVGGS
-589 SSDAFTGNTLNKNS
+589 SPDGDAFTGNTLNKNS
-603 DAAVHIARNFASVNF
+603 DAAVKVARNFASVNF
-618 GYSGN
+618 NYSGN
-623 ANIGE
+623 ANIGGLE
-628 LDSTPTGSA
+628 SAPTGST

-658 SGPITKTGAG
+658 SGSITKAGAG

-757 TLTGNNTYAG
+757 TL
-767 GTAIND
+767 
-773 GTLKGNI
+773 
-780 ASGTDL
+780 
-786 SIAASAIYDGDNKAR
+786 
-801 SVGGLNGGGKILNTD
+801 
-816 GLTVQSGDFAGIIDN
+816 
-831 SNTSLLKNGAGTLTL
+831 
-846 TGNNAYTGST
+846 
-856 TISEGTLKGNIASG
+856 
-870 TDLSIAAS
+870 
-878 AIYDGDNKAR
+878 
-888 SVGGL
+888 
-893 NGGGKIL
+893 
-900 NTSGLTVQSGTFGG
+900 
-914 VIDNSNT
+914 
-921 SLIKTGAGTLTLTG
+921 
-935 NNAYTG
+935 
-941 GTTIS
+941 
-946 EGTLKGNIASGTDL
+946 
-960 SIAASATYDGDNKA
+960 
-974 RSVGDLNGGGNIF
+974 
-987 NTDGLT
+987 
-993 VQSGTF
+993 
-999 DGVIDNSNTSLT
+999 
-1011 KTGAGTLTLTGNNAY
+1011 
-1026 TGSTTISEGTL
+1026 
-1037 KGNIASGTDL
+1037 
-1047 SIAASAT
+1047 
-1054 YDGANKARSV
+1054 
-1064 GGLNG
+1064 
-1069 GGKILNTDGLTVQS
+1069 
-1083 GTFGGVIGNS
+1083 
-1093 NTSLIKTGAG
+1093 
-1103 TLTLTGTNAYT
+1103 
-1114 GSTTISEGTLKGNI
+1114 
-1128 ASGTDLSIADSAT
+1128 
-1141 YDGDNKARSVGGLN
+1141 
-1155 GAGNILNTDGL
+1155 
-1166 TVQSGDFAGSIDNSN
+1166 
-1181 SGLTKTGAGT
+1181 
-1191 LTLSGTN
+1191 SGTN

-1227 TVFDRGSHNHSLDNG
+1227 TGFDRGSHNHSLDNG

>member
-145 GNDVSISDS
+145 GNDVSIFDS

-193 GKGNALNNRVTLDG
+193 GKGNALNNSVTLDG
-207 AASQTN
+207 AASQAN

-256 HVTMSGGSVGEHLIG
+256 HVTMSGGAVGEHLIG

-314 TNGSANW
+314 TNGSAKW

-459 GNVIGNSVTFN
+459 GNVIGNSV
-470 GGSVTNNIYGGM
+470 NI
-482 SAAGLAQ
+482 
-489 NNSVTMTNGSAKWLL
+489 
-504 GGYSANGNVIGNSVN
+504 
-519 VSGGTLTGV
+519 SGGTLTGV

-536 SATGNIVSISSGTV
+536 SATGNIVSISGGTV

-658 SGPITKTGAG
+658 SGSITKTGAG

-686 GTLSIGS
+686 GTL
-693 DTNIGSGT
+693 
-701 NTIGNKGTLLLSG
+701 
-714 NGTYTNDWTLSGAG
+714 
-728 SAIATDNNNTLSGV
+728 
-742 LSGNGGLTKT
+742 
-752 GAGTL
+752 
-757 TLTGNNTYAG
+757 
-767 GTAIND
+767 
-773 GTLKGNI
+773 KGNI

-786 SIAASAIYDGDNKAR
+786 SIADSAIYDGDNKAR
-801 SVGGLNGGGKILNTD
+801 SVGGLNGAGKILNTN

-856 TISEGTLKGNIASG
+856 TISEGTLKGSIASG
-870 TDLSIAAS
+870 TDLSIADS
-878 AIYDGDNKAR
+878 AIYDGD
-888 SVGGL
+888 
-893 NGGGKIL
+893 
-900 NTSGLTVQSGTFGG
+900 
-914 VIDNSNT
+914 
-921 SLIKTGAGTLTLTG
+921 
-935 NNAYTG
+935 
-941 GTTIS
+941 
-946 EGTLKGNIASGTDL
+946 
-960 SIAASATYDGDNKA
+960 
-974 RSVGDLNGGGNIF
+974 
-987 NTDGLT
+987 
-993 VQSGTF
+993 
-999 DGVIDNSNTSLT
+999 
-1011 KTGAGTLTLTGNNAY
+1011 
-1026 TGSTTISEGTL
+1026 
-1037 KGNIASGTDL
+1037 
-1047 SIAASAT
+1047 
-1054 YDGANKARSV
+1054 NKARSV

-1114 GSTTISEGTLKGNI
+1114 GGTTISEGTLKGNI

-1141 YDGDNKARSVGGLN
+1141 YDGANKARSVGGLN
-1155 GAGNILNTDGL
+1155 GGGKILNTNGL
-1166 TVQSGDFAGSIDNSN
+1166 TVQSGDFAGIIDNSN
-1181 SGLTKTGAGT
+1181 TSLLKTGAGT

-1247 GANGQSAMYK
+1247 GANGQSSMYK

-1440 LLTGLAW
+1440 LLTGLSW

-1618 WEHEFDGKARAKT
+1618 WEHEFDGKARATT
-1631 NGFDIDAPNLRGNT
+1631 NGFDIDAPNLHGNT
-1645 GIGELGLSLT
+1645 GIGELGISLT
-1655 PSADLPLTIDLGV
+1655 PSADLPLTVDLGV
-1668 QGYTGKH
+1668 QGYTGKR

>member
-44 LDKGPLW
+44 LDKDPLW
-51 NIDNSLFPAGSLSD
+51 NIGNSLFPAGSLSD

-145 GNDVSISDS
+145 GNDVSIFDS

-166 RSVNSHVIGNTVT
+166 RSVNSHVIENTVT

-193 GKGNALNNRVTLDG
+193 GKGNALNNSVTLDG
-207 AASQTN
+207 AVSQAN

-321 LLGGYSNSGDAS
+321 LLGGYSDSGDVS
-333 GNRVEV
+333 GNSVNV

-459 GNVIGNSVTFN
+459 GNVIGNSV
-470 GGSVTNNIYGGM
+470 NI
-482 SAAGLAQ
+482 
-489 NNSVTMTNGSAKWLL
+489 
-504 GGYSANGNVIGNSVN
+504 
-519 VSGGTLTGV
+519 SGGTLTGV

-658 SGPITKTGAG
+658 SGSITKTGAG

-752 GAGTL
+752 GTGTL
-757 TLTGNNTYAG
+757 TLTGN
-767 GTAIND
+767 
-773 GTLKGNI
+773 
-780 ASGTDL
+780 
-786 SIAASAIYDGDNKAR
+786 
-801 SVGGLNGGGKILNTD
+801 
-816 GLTVQSGDFAGIIDN
+816 
-831 SNTSLLKNGAGTLTL
+831 
-846 TGNNAYTGST
+846 
-856 TISEGTLKGNIASG
+856 
-870 TDLSIAAS
+870 
-878 AIYDGDNKAR
+878 
-888 SVGGL
+888 
-893 NGGGKIL
+893 
-900 NTSGLTVQSGTFGG
+900 
-914 VIDNSNT
+914 
-921 SLIKTGAGTLTLTG
+921 
-935 NNAYTG
+935 
-941 GTTIS
+941 
-946 EGTLKGNIASGTDL
+946 
-960 SIAASATYDGDNKA
+960 
-974 RSVGDLNGGGNIF
+974 
-987 NTDGLT
+987 
-993 VQSGTF
+993 
-999 DGVIDNSNTSLT
+999 
-1011 KTGAGTLTLTGNNAY
+1011 
-1026 TGSTTISEGTL
+1026 
-1037 KGNIASGTDL
+1037 
-1047 SIAASAT
+1047 
-1054 YDGANKARSV
+1054 
-1064 GGLNG
+1064 
-1069 GGKILNTDGLTVQS
+1069 
-1083 GTFGGVIGNS
+1083 
-1093 NTSLIKTGAG
+1093 
-1103 TLTLTGTNAYT
+1103 NAYT

-1668 QGYTGKH
+1668 QGSTGKH

>member
-51 NIDNSLFPAGSLSD
+51 NIGNSLFPAGSLSD

-145 GNDVSISDS
+145 GNDVSIFDS

-193 GKGNALNNRVTLDG
+193 GKGNALNNSVTLDG
-207 AASQTN
+207 AASQAN

-256 HVTMSGGSVGEHLIG
+256 HVTMSGGAVGEHLIG

-314 TNGSANW
+314 TNGSAKW

-333 GNRVEV
+333 GTRVEV

-382 ATGNSLALHS
+382 ATGNSLAIRS

-411 SDNSVTFNGGSV
+411 S
-423 TNNIYGGMSAAGLAQ
+423 
-438 NNSVTM
+438 
-444 TNGSAKWL
+444 
-452 LGGYSAN
+452 
-459 GNVIGNSVTFN
+459 GNSVTFN

-536 SATGNIVSISSGTV
+536 SATGNIVSISGGTV

-576 ADLSTATVAGGIS
+576 ADLSGAVVAGGS
-589 SSDAFTGNTLNKNS
+589 SPDGDAFTDNTLNKNS

-618 GYSGN
+618 GYSGT

-658 SGPITKTGAG
+658 SGSITKTGAG

-728 SAIATDNNNTLSGV
+728 STIATDNNNTLSGV
-742 LSGNGGLTKT
+742 LSGNG
-752 GAGTL
+752 
-757 TLTGNNTYAG
+757 
-767 GTAIND
+767 
-773 GTLKGNI
+773 
-780 ASGTDL
+780 
-786 SIAASAIYDGDNKAR
+786 
-801 SVGGLNGGGKILNTD
+801 
-816 GLTVQSGDFAGIIDN
+816 
-831 SNTSLLKNGAGTLTL
+831 
-846 TGNNAYTGST
+846 
-856 TISEGTLKGNIASG
+856 
-870 TDLSIAAS
+870 
-878 AIYDGDNKAR
+878 
-888 SVGGL
+888 
-893 NGGGKIL
+893 
-900 NTSGLTVQSGTFGG
+900 
-914 VIDNSNT
+914 
-921 SLIKTGAGTLTLTG
+921 
-935 NNAYTG
+935 
-941 GTTIS
+941 
-946 EGTLKGNIASGTDL
+946 
-960 SIAASATYDGDNKA
+960 
-974 RSVGDLNGGGNIF
+974 
-987 NTDGLT
+987 
-993 VQSGTF
+993 
-999 DGVIDNSNTSLT
+999 
-1011 KTGAGTLTLTGNNAY
+1011 
-1026 TGSTTISEGTL
+1026 
-1037 KGNIASGTDL
+1037 
-1047 SIAASAT
+1047 
-1054 YDGANKARSV
+1054 
-1064 GGLNG
+1064 
-1069 GGKILNTDGLTVQS
+1069 
-1083 GTFGGVIGNS
+1083 
-1093 NTSLIKTGAG
+1093 
-1103 TLTLTGTNAYT
+1103 
-1114 GSTTISEGTLKGNI
+1114 
-1128 ASGTDLSIADSAT
+1128 
-1141 YDGDNKARSVGGLN
+1141 
-1155 GAGNILNTDGL
+1155 
-1166 TVQSGDFAGSIDNSN
+1166 
-1181 SGLTKTGAGT
+1181 GLTKTGAGT

-1618 WEHEFDGKARAKT
+1618 WEHEFDGKARART

-1655 PSADLPLTIDLGV
+1655 PSADLPLTVDLGV
-1668 QGYTGKH
+1668 QGYTGKR

>member
-145 GNDVSISDS
+145 GNDVSIFDS

-321 LLGGYSNSGDAS
+321 LLGGYSDSGDVS
-333 GNRVEV
+333 GNSVNV

-366 NVTATYVQG
+366 NVTATYIQG

-459 GNVIGNSVTFN
+459 GNVIGNSV
-470 GGSVTNNIYGGM
+470 NI
-482 SAAGLAQ
+482 
-489 NNSVTMTNGSAKWLL
+489 
-504 GGYSANGNVIGNSVN
+504 
-519 VSGGTLTGV
+519 SGGTLTGV

-536 SATGNIVSISSGTV
+536 SATGNIVSISGGTV

-658 SGPITKTGAG
+658 SGSITKTGAG

-686 GTLSIGS
+686 GTL
-693 DTNIGSGT
+693 
-701 NTIGNKGTLLLSG
+701 
-714 NGTYTNDWTLSGAG
+714 
-728 SAIATDNNNTLSGV
+728 
-742 LSGNGGLTKT
+742 
-752 GAGTL
+752 
-757 TLTGNNTYAG
+757 
-767 GTAIND
+767 
-773 GTLKGNI
+773 KGNI

-786 SIAASAIYDGDNKAR
+786 SIAD
-801 SVGGLNGGGKILNTD
+801 
-816 GLTVQSGDFAGIIDN
+816 
-831 SNTSLLKNGAGTLTL
+831 
-846 TGNNAYTGST
+846 
-856 TISEGTLKGNIASG
+856 
-870 TDLSIAAS
+870 
-878 AIYDGDNKAR
+878 
-888 SVGGL
+888 
-893 NGGGKIL
+893 
-900 NTSGLTVQSGTFGG
+900 
-914 VIDNSNT
+914 
-921 SLIKTGAGTLTLTG
+921 
-935 NNAYTG
+935 
-941 GTTIS
+941 
-946 EGTLKGNIASGTDL
+946 
-960 SIAASATYDGDNKA
+960 
-974 RSVGDLNGGGNIF
+974 
-987 NTDGLT
+987 
-993 VQSGTF
+993 
-999 DGVIDNSNTSLT
+999 
-1011 KTGAGTLTLTGNNAY
+1011 
-1026 TGSTTISEGTL
+1026 
-1037 KGNIASGTDL
+1037 
-1047 SIAASAT
+1047 SAT

-1069 GGKILNTDGLTVQS
+1069 GGKILNT
-1083 GTFGGVIGNS
+1083 N
-1093 NTSLIKTGAG
+1093 
-1103 TLTLTGTNAYT
+1103 
-1114 GSTTISEGTLKGNI
+1114 
-1128 ASGTDLSIADSAT
+1128 
-1141 YDGDNKARSVGGLN
+1141 
-1155 GAGNILNTDGL
+1155 GL
-1166 TVQSGDFAGSIDNSN
+1166 TVQSGDFAGIIDNSN
-1181 SGLTKTGAGT
+1181 TSLLKTGAGT

-1247 GANGQSAMYK
+1247 GANGQSSMYK

-1440 LLTGLAW
+1440 LLTGLSW

-1618 WEHEFDGKARAKT
+1618 WEHEFDGKARATT
-1631 NGFDIDAPNLRGNT
+1631 NGFDIDAPNLHGNT
-1645 GIGELGLSLT
+1645 GIGELGISLT
-1655 PSADLPLTIDLGV
+1655 PSADLPLTVDLGV
-1668 QGYTGKH
+1668 QGYTGKR

>member
-145 GNDVSISDS
+145 GNDVSIFDS

-193 GKGNALNNRVTLDG
+193 GKGNALNNSVTLDG
-207 AASQTN
+207 AASQAN

-256 HVTMSGGSVGEHLIG
+256 HVTMSGGAVGEHLIG

-314 TNGSANW
+314 TNGSAKW

-382 ATGNSLALHS
+382 ATGNSLAIRS

-411 SDNSVTFNGGSV
+411 S
-423 TNNIYGGMSAAGLAQ
+423 
-438 NNSVTM
+438 
-444 TNGSAKWL
+444 
-452 LGGYSAN
+452 
-459 GNVIGNSVTFN
+459 GNSVTFN

-576 ADLSTATVAGGIS
+576 ADLSGAVVAGGS
-589 SSDAFTGNTLNKNS
+589 SPDGDAFTGNTLNKNS

-658 SGPITKTGAG
+658 SGSITKTGAG

-786 SIAASAIYDGDNKAR
+786 SIAASTTYDGDNKAR
-801 SVGGLNGGGKILNTD
+801 SVGGLNGGGN
-816 GLTVQSGDFAGIIDN
+816 
-831 SNTSLLKNGAGTLTL
+831 
-846 TGNNAYTGST
+846 
-856 TISEGTLKGNIASG
+856 
-870 TDLSIAAS
+870 
-878 AIYDGDNKAR
+878 
-888 SVGGL
+888 
-893 NGGGKIL
+893 
-900 NTSGLTVQSGTFGG
+900 
-914 VIDNSNT
+914 
-921 SLIKTGAGTLTLTG
+921 
-935 NNAYTG
+935 
-941 GTTIS
+941 
-946 EGTLKGNIASGTDL
+946 
-960 SIAASATYDGDNKA
+960 
-974 RSVGDLNGGGNIF
+974 
-987 NTDGLT
+987 
-993 VQSGTF
+993 
-999 DGVIDNSNTSLT
+999 
-1011 KTGAGTLTLTGNNAY
+1011 
-1026 TGSTTISEGTL
+1026 
-1037 KGNIASGTDL
+1037 
-1047 SIAASAT
+1047 
-1054 YDGANKARSV
+1054 
-1064 GGLNG
+1064 
-1069 GGKILNTDGLTVQS
+1069 ILNTDGLTVQS

-1103 TLTLTGTNAYT
+1103 TLTLTGNNAYT

-1212 LGSDL
+1212 LGNDL

-1227 TVFDRGSHNHSLDNG
+1227 TVFDRGSHNHNLDNG

-1247 GANGQSAMYK
+1247 GANSQNAMYK

-1618 WEHEFDGKARAKT
+1618 WEHEFDGKARATT
-1631 NGFDIDAPNLRGNT
+1631 NGFDIDAPNLHGNT

>member
-23 VGPPGF
+23 AGPPGF
-29 APSANAADVTYPGSN
+29 APSANAADITYPGSS
-44 LDKGPLW
+44 LDKSPLW
-51 NIDNSLFPAGSLSD
+51 QAINDCLFPAGSLSD
-65 NVVTINSGNVGG
+65 NKVTINSGNVSG

-111 NNGAVTDNNVSISGF
+111 NNGAVTDNKVSISGF

-145 GNDVSISDS
+145 GNDVSIFDS

-193 GKGNALNNRVTLDG
+193 GKGNALNNSVTLDG
-207 AASQTN
+207 AASQAN

-233 NGSVTLGIFGGIAT
+233 NGNVALGIFGGIAT

-256 HVTMSGGSVGEHLIG
+256 HVTMSGGAVGEHLIG

-314 TNGSANW
+314 TNGSAKW

-382 ATGNSLALHS
+382 ATGNSLAIRS

-411 SDNSVTFNGGSV
+411 S
-423 TNNIYGGMSAAGLAQ
+423 
-438 NNSVTM
+438 
-444 TNGSAKWL
+444 
-452 LGGYSAN
+452 
-459 GNVIGNSVTFN
+459 GNSVTFN

-536 SATGNIVSISSGTV
+536 SATGNIVSISGGTV

-576 ADLSTATVAGGIS
+576 ADLSGAVVAGGS
-589 SSDAFTGNTLNKNS
+589 SPDGDAFTDNTLNKNS

-618 GYSGN
+618 GYSGT

-658 SGPITKTGAG
+658 SGSITKTGAG

-728 SAIATDNNNTLSGV
+728 STIATDNNNTLSGV

-757 TLTGNNTYAG
+757 TL
-767 GTAIND
+767 
-773 GTLKGNI
+773 
-780 ASGTDL
+780 
-786 SIAASAIYDGDNKAR
+786 
-801 SVGGLNGGGKILNTD
+801 
-816 GLTVQSGDFAGIIDN
+816 
-831 SNTSLLKNGAGTLTL
+831 
-846 TGNNAYTGST
+846 
-856 TISEGTLKGNIASG
+856 SE
-870 TDLSIAAS
+870 
-878 AIYDGDNKAR
+878 
-888 SVGGL
+888 
-893 NGGGKIL
+893 
-900 NTSGLTVQSGTFGG
+900 
-914 VIDNSNT
+914 
-921 SLIKTGAGTLTLTG
+921 
-935 NNAYTG
+935 
-941 GTTIS
+941 
-946 EGTLKGNIASGTDL
+946 
-960 SIAASATYDGDNKA
+960 
-974 RSVGDLNGGGNIF
+974 
-987 NTDGLT
+987 
-993 VQSGTF
+993 
-999 DGVIDNSNTSLT
+999 
-1011 KTGAGTLTLTGNNAY
+1011 
-1026 TGSTTISEGTL
+1026 
-1037 KGNIASGTDL
+1037 
-1047 SIAASAT
+1047 
-1054 YDGANKARSV
+1054 
-1064 GGLNG
+1064 
-1069 GGKILNTDGLTVQS
+1069 
-1083 GTFGGVIGNS
+1083 
-1093 NTSLIKTGAG
+1093 
-1103 TLTLTGTNAYT
+1103 
-1114 GSTTISEGTLKGNI
+1114 
-1128 ASGTDLSIADSAT
+1128 
-1141 YDGDNKARSVGGLN
+1141 
-1155 GAGNILNTDGL
+1155 
-1166 TVQSGDFAGSIDNSN
+1166 
-1181 SGLTKTGAGT
+1181 
-1191 LTLSGTN
+1191 TN

-1227 TVFDRGSHNHSLDNG
+1227 TVFNRGSHNHSLDNG

-1618 WEHEFDGKARAKT
+1618 WEHEFDGKARART

-1655 PSADLPLTIDLGV
+1655 PSTDLPLTVDLGV

>member
-193 GKGNALNNRVTLDG
+193 GKGNALNNSVTLDG
-207 AASQTN
+207 AASQAN

-256 HVTMSGGSVGEHLIG
+256 HVTMSGGAVGEHLIG

-314 TNGSANW
+314 TNGSAKW

-351 ETTSGNATGNSVDFS
+351 ETAIGNATGNSVDFS

-382 ATGNSLALHS
+382 ATGNSLAIRS

-411 SDNSVTFNGGSV
+411 S
-423 TNNIYGGMSAAGLAQ
+423 
-438 NNSVTM
+438 
-444 TNGSAKWL
+444 
-452 LGGYSAN
+452 
-459 GNVIGNSVTFN
+459 GNSVTFN

-489 NNSVTMTNGSAKWLL
+489 SNSVIMTNGSANWLL
-504 GGYSANGNVIGNSVN
+504 GGYSDSGEASGNSVN

-536 SATGNIVSISSGTV
+536 SATGNIVSISGGTV

-576 ADLSTATVAGGIS
+576 ADLSGAVVAGGS
-589 SSDAFTGNTLNKNS
+589 SPDGDAFTGNTLNKSS
-603 DAAVHIARNFASVNF
+603 DAAVKVARNFASVNF
-618 GYSGN
+618 NYSGN
-623 ANIGE
+623 ANIGGLE
-628 LDSTPTGSA
+628 SAPTGST

-658 SGPITKTGAG
+658 SGSITKTGAG

-742 LSGNGGLTKT
+742 LSGNGGLTK
-752 GAGTL
+752 
-757 TLTGNNTYAG
+757 
-767 GTAIND
+767 
-773 GTLKGNI
+773 K
-780 ASGTDL
+780 
-786 SIAASAIYDGDNKAR
+786 
-801 SVGGLNGGGKILNTD
+801 GGGI
-816 GLTVQSGDFAGIIDN
+816 
-831 SNTSLLKNGAGTLTL
+831 
-846 TGNNAYTGST
+846 
-856 TISEGTLKGNIASG
+856 
-870 TDLSIAAS
+870 
-878 AIYDGDNKAR
+878 
-888 SVGGL
+888 
-893 NGGGKIL
+893 
-900 NTSGLTVQSGTFGG
+900 
-914 VIDNSNT
+914 
-921 SLIKTGAGTLTLTG
+921 
-935 NNAYTG
+935 
-941 GTTIS
+941 
-946 EGTLKGNIASGTDL
+946 
-960 SIAASATYDGDNKA
+960 
-974 RSVGDLNGGGNIF
+974 
-987 NTDGLT
+987 
-993 VQSGTF
+993 
-999 DGVIDNSNTSLT
+999 
-1011 KTGAGTLTLTGNNAY
+1011 LTLTGNNAY

-1069 GGKILNTDGLTVQS
+1069 GGKLLNTSGLTVQS
-1083 GTFGGVIGNS
+1083 GDFAGIIDNS
-1093 NTSLIKTGAG
+1093 NTSLTKTGAG
-1103 TLTLTGTNAYT
+1103 TLTLTGNNAYT
-1114 GSTTISEGTLKGNI
+1114 GSTTISDGTLKGNI
-1128 ASGTDLSIADSAT
+1128 ASGTDLSIAAGAI

-1618 WEHEFDGKARAKT
+1618 WEHEFDGKARART

-1655 PSADLPLTIDLGV
+1655 PSADLPLTVDLGV
-1668 QGYTGKH
+1668 QGYTGKR

>member
-145 GNDVSISDS
+145 GNDVSIFDS

-193 GKGNALNNRVTLDG
+193 GKGNALNNSVTLDG
-207 AASQTN
+207 AVSQAN

-321 LLGGYSNSGDAS
+321 LLGGYSDSGDVS
-333 GNRVEV
+333 GNSVNV

-459 GNVIGNSVTFN
+459 GNVIGNSIN
-470 GGSVTNNIYGGM
+470 
-482 SAAGLAQ
+482 
-489 NNSVTMTNGSAKWLL
+489 
-504 GGYSANGNVIGNSVN
+504 
-519 VSGGTLTGV
+519 V

-536 SATGNIVSISSGTV
+536 SATGNIVSISGGTV

-658 SGPITKTGAG
+658 SGSITKAGAG

-742 LSGNGGLTKT
+742 LSGNGGLTKK
-752 GAGTL
+752 GGGIL
-757 TLTGNNTYAG
+757 TLTGNNAYTG
-767 GTAIND
+767 STTISE

-831 SNTSLLKNGAGTLTL
+831 SNTSL
-846 TGNNAYTGST
+846 
-856 TISEGTLKGNIASG
+856 
-870 TDLSIAAS
+870 
-878 AIYDGDNKAR
+878 
-888 SVGGL
+888 
-893 NGGGKIL
+893 
-900 NTSGLTVQSGTFGG
+900 
-914 VIDNSNT
+914 
-921 SLIKTGAGTLTLTG
+921 
-935 NNAYTG
+935 
-941 GTTIS
+941 
-946 EGTLKGNIASGTDL
+946 
-960 SIAASATYDGDNKA
+960 
-974 RSVGDLNGGGNIF
+974 
-987 NTDGLT
+987 
-993 VQSGTF
+993 
-999 DGVIDNSNTSLT
+999 
-1011 KTGAGTLTLTGNNAY
+1011 
-1026 TGSTTISEGTL
+1026 
-1037 KGNIASGTDL
+1037 
-1047 SIAASAT
+1047 
-1054 YDGANKARSV
+1054 
-1064 GGLNG
+1064 
-1069 GGKILNTDGLTVQS
+1069 
-1083 GTFGGVIGNS
+1083 
-1093 NTSLIKTGAG
+1093 
-1103 TLTLTGTNAYT
+1103 
-1114 GSTTISEGTLKGNI
+1114 
-1128 ASGTDLSIADSAT
+1128 
-1141 YDGDNKARSVGGLN
+1141 
-1155 GAGNILNTDGL
+1155 
-1166 TVQSGDFAGSIDNSN
+1166 
-1181 SGLTKTGAGT
+1181 TKTGAGT

-1227 TVFDRGSHNHSLDNG
+1227 TVFDRGSHNHNLDNG

-1247 GANGQSAMYK
+1247 GANSQNAMYK

-1281 VTGDADVSGSA
+1281 VTGDADVSGSTY
-1292 CNVGL
+1292 NVGL
-1297 AGGTSLASGSTL
+1297 SGGTSLAAGSTL
-1309 TLLEVDPDK
+1309 TLLEVGAGK
-1318 TLTANNLQRGNGIVQ
+1318 MLTANNLRKGGGIVQ
-1333 IGSTVAHDITAD
+1333 IGSTVAHDITTD
-1345 VNLDPTTRRLNAVT
+1345 VALDPTTGRLNAVT

-1369 QSKALSEGFLGG
+1369 QSKALPKGFLGG

-1618 WEHEFDGKARAKT
+1618 WEHEFDGKARART

-1655 PSADLPLTIDLGV
+1655 PSADLPLTVDLGV

>member
-51 NIDNSLFPAGSLSD
+51 NIGNSLFPAGSLSD

-207 AASQTN
+207 AASQAN

-247 ADGGQAQDN
+247 VDGGQAQDN
-256 HVTMSGGSVGEHLIG
+256 HVTMSGGAVGEHLIG
-271 GYVQNGSGAAT
+271 GYVQNGNGAAT

-314 TNGSANW
+314 TNGSAKW

-382 ATGNSLALHS
+382 ATGNSLAIRS

-411 SDNSVTFNGGSV
+411 S
-423 TNNIYGGMSAAGLAQ
+423 
-438 NNSVTM
+438 
-444 TNGSAKWL
+444 
-452 LGGYSAN
+452 
-459 GNVIGNSVTFN
+459 GNSVTFN
-470 GGSVTNNIYGGM
+470 GGSVANNIYGGM

-536 SATGNIVSISSGTV
+536 SATGNIVSISGGTV

-576 ADLSTATVAGGIS
+576 ADLSGAVVAGGS
-589 SSDAFTGNTLNKNS
+589 SPDGDAFTDNTLNKNS
-603 DAAVHIARNFASVNF
+603 DATVNIARNFASVNF
-618 GYSGN
+618 GYSGT

-658 SGPITKTGAG
+658 SGSMTKAGAG

-752 GAGTL
+752 GTGTL

-773 GTLKGNI
+773 
-780 ASGTDL
+780 
-786 SIAASAIYDGDNKAR
+786 
-801 SVGGLNGGGKILNTD
+801 
-816 GLTVQSGDFAGIIDN
+816 
-831 SNTSLLKNGAGTLTL
+831 
-846 TGNNAYTGST
+846 
-856 TISEGTLKGNIASG
+856 
-870 TDLSIAAS
+870 
-878 AIYDGDNKAR
+878 
-888 SVGGL
+888 
-893 NGGGKIL
+893 
-900 NTSGLTVQSGTFGG
+900 
-914 VIDNSNT
+914 
-921 SLIKTGAGTLTLTG
+921 
-935 NNAYTG
+935 
-941 GTTIS
+941 
-946 EGTLKGNIASGTDL
+946 GTLKGNIASGTDL

-999 DGVIDNSNTSLT
+999 GGVIDNSNTS
-1011 KTGAGTLTLTGNNAY
+1011 
-1026 TGSTTISEGTL
+1026 
-1037 KGNIASGTDL
+1037 
-1047 SIAASAT
+1047 
-1054 YDGANKARSV
+1054 
-1064 GGLNG
+1064 
-1069 GGKILNTDGLTVQS
+1069 
-1083 GTFGGVIGNS
+1083 
-1093 NTSLIKTGAG
+1093 
-1103 TLTLTGTNAYT
+1103 
-1114 GSTTISEGTLKGNI
+1114 
-1128 ASGTDLSIADSAT
+1128 
-1141 YDGDNKARSVGGLN
+1141 
-1155 GAGNILNTDGL
+1155 
-1166 TVQSGDFAGSIDNSN
+1166 
-1181 SGLTKTGAGT
+1181 LTKTGAGT

-1198 TYTGMTTVRSGTLA
+1198 TYTGMTTVRSGALA

-1227 TVFDRGSHNHSLDNG
+1227 TVFDRGSHNHNLDNG

-1369 QSKALSEGFLGG
+1369 QSKALSESFLGG

-1655 PSADLPLTIDLGV
+1655 PSADLPLTVDLGV

>member
-51 NIDNSLFPAGSLSD
+51 NIGNSLFPAGSLSD

-321 LLGGYSNSGDAS
+321 LLGGYSDSGDVS
-333 GNRVEV
+333 GNSVNV

-459 GNVIGNSVTFN
+459 GNVIGNSV
-470 GGSVTNNIYGGM
+470 
-482 SAAGLAQ
+482 
-489 NNSVTMTNGSAKWLL
+489 
-504 GGYSANGNVIGNSVN
+504 N

-536 SATGNIVSISSGTV
+536 SATGNIVSISGGTV

-576 ADLSTATVAGGIS
+576 ADLSGAVVAGGS
-589 SSDAFTGNTLNKNS
+589 SPDGDAFTDNTLNKNS
-603 DAAVHIARNFASVNF
+603 DAAVHLARNFASVNF
-618 GYSGN
+618 GYSGT

-658 SGPITKTGAG
+658 SGSITKTGAG

-742 LSGNGGLTKT
+742 LSGNG
-752 GAGTL
+752 
-757 TLTGNNTYAG
+757 
-767 GTAIND
+767 
-773 GTLKGNI
+773 
-780 ASGTDL
+780 
-786 SIAASAIYDGDNKAR
+786 
-801 SVGGLNGGGKILNTD
+801 
-816 GLTVQSGDFAGIIDN
+816 
-831 SNTSLLKNGAGTLTL
+831 
-846 TGNNAYTGST
+846 
-856 TISEGTLKGNIASG
+856 
-870 TDLSIAAS
+870 
-878 AIYDGDNKAR
+878 
-888 SVGGL
+888 
-893 NGGGKIL
+893 
-900 NTSGLTVQSGTFGG
+900 
-914 VIDNSNT
+914 
-921 SLIKTGAGTLTLTG
+921 
-935 NNAYTG
+935 
-941 GTTIS
+941 
-946 EGTLKGNIASGTDL
+946 
-960 SIAASATYDGDNKA
+960 
-974 RSVGDLNGGGNIF
+974 
-987 NTDGLT
+987 
-993 VQSGTF
+993 
-999 DGVIDNSNTSLT
+999 
-1011 KTGAGTLTLTGNNAY
+1011 
-1026 TGSTTISEGTL
+1026 
-1037 KGNIASGTDL
+1037 
-1047 SIAASAT
+1047 
-1054 YDGANKARSV
+1054 
-1064 GGLNG
+1064 
-1069 GGKILNTDGLTVQS
+1069 
-1083 GTFGGVIGNS
+1083 
-1093 NTSLIKTGAG
+1093 
-1103 TLTLTGTNAYT
+1103 
-1114 GSTTISEGTLKGNI
+1114 
-1128 ASGTDLSIADSAT
+1128 
-1141 YDGDNKARSVGGLN
+1141 
-1155 GAGNILNTDGL
+1155 
-1166 TVQSGDFAGSIDNSN
+1166 
-1181 SGLTKTGAGT
+1181 GLTKTGAGT

-1292 CNVGL
+1292 YNVGL
-1297 AGGTSLASGSTL
+1297 SGGTSLAAGSTL
-1309 TLLEVDPDK
+1309 TLLEVGAGK
-1318 TLTANNLQRGNGIVQ
+1318 MLTANNLRKGGGIVQ
-1333 IGSTVAHDITAD
+1333 IGSTVAHDITTD
-1345 VNLDPTTRRLNAVT
+1345 VALDPTTGRLNAVT

-1369 QSKALSEGFLGG
+1369 QSKALPEGFLGG

-1496 RMDFVNIGPGRFYA
+1496 RMDFVNTGPGRFYA

>member
-51 NIDNSLFPAGSLSD
+51 NIGNSLFPAGSLSD
-65 NVVTINSGNVGG
+65 NKVTINSGNVSG

-111 NNGAVTDNNVSISGF
+111 NNGAVTGNKVSISGF

-145 GNDVSISDS
+145 GNDVSIFDS

-193 GKGNALNNRVTLDG
+193 GKGNALNNSVTLDG
-207 AASQTN
+207 AASQAN

-247 ADGGQAQDN
+247 VDGGQAQDN
-256 HVTMSGGSVGEHLIG
+256 HVTMSGGAVGEHLIG
-271 GYVQNGSGAAT
+271 GYVQNGNGAAT

-321 LLGGYSNSGDAS
+321 LLGGYSDSGDAS

-438 NNSVTM
+438 NNSVIM
-444 TNGSAKWL
+444 TNGSA
-452 LGGYSAN
+452 N
-459 GNVIGNSVTFN
+459 
-470 GGSVTNNIYGGM
+470 
-482 SAAGLAQ
+482 
-489 NNSVTMTNGSAKWLL
+489 WLL

-536 SATGNIVSISSGTV
+536 SATGNIVSISGGTV

-576 ADLSTATVAGGIS
+576 ADLSTATVADGIS

-658 SGPITKTGAG
+658 SGSITKTGAG

-757 TLTGNNTYAG
+757 TLTGNN
-767 GTAIND
+767 
-773 GTLKGNI
+773 
-780 ASGTDL
+780 
-786 SIAASAIYDGDNKAR
+786 
-801 SVGGLNGGGKILNTD
+801 
-816 GLTVQSGDFAGIIDN
+816 
-831 SNTSLLKNGAGTLTL
+831 
-846 TGNNAYTGST
+846 
-856 TISEGTLKGNIASG
+856 
-870 TDLSIAAS
+870 
-878 AIYDGDNKAR
+878 
-888 SVGGL
+888 
-893 NGGGKIL
+893 
-900 NTSGLTVQSGTFGG
+900 
-914 VIDNSNT
+914 
-921 SLIKTGAGTLTLTG
+921 
-935 NNAYTG
+935 AYTG

-974 RSVGDLNGGGNIF
+974 RSVG
-987 NTDGLT
+987 
-993 VQSGTF
+993 
-999 DGVIDNSNTSLT
+999 
-1011 KTGAGTLTLTGNNAY
+1011 
-1026 TGSTTISEGTL
+1026 
-1037 KGNIASGTDL
+1037 
-1047 SIAASAT
+1047 
-1054 YDGANKARSV
+1054 
-1064 GGLNG
+1064 GLNG

-1093 NTSLIKTGAG
+1093 NTSLI
-1103 TLTLTGTNAYT
+1103 
-1114 GSTTISEGTLKGNI
+1114 
-1128 ASGTDLSIADSAT
+1128 
-1141 YDGDNKARSVGGLN
+1141 
-1155 GAGNILNTDGL
+1155 
-1166 TVQSGDFAGSIDNSN
+1166 
-1181 SGLTKTGAGT
+1181 KTGAGT

-1247 GANGQSAMYK
+1247 GANSQSAMYK

-1292 CNVGL
+1292 YNVGL

-1345 VNLDPTTRRLNAVT
+1345 VNLDPTTGRLNAVT

-1369 QSKALSEGFLGG
+1369 QSKALPEGFLGG

-1496 RMDFVNIGPGRFYA
+1496 RMDFVNTGPGRFYA

>member
-111 NNGAVTDNNVSISGF
+111 NNGAVTDNNVAISGF

-145 GNDVSISDS
+145 GNDVSIFDS

-193 GKGNALNNRVTLDG
+193 GKGNALNNSVTLDG
-207 AASQTN
+207 AASQAN

-256 HVTMSGGSVGEHLIG
+256 HVTMSGGAVGEHLIG

-314 TNGSANW
+314 TNGSAKW
-321 LLGGYSNSGDAS
+321 LLGGYSNSGDVS

-459 GNVIGNSVTFN
+459 GNVIGNS
-470 GGSVTNNIYGGM
+470 I
-482 SAAGLAQ
+482 
-489 NNSVTMTNGSAKWLL
+489 
-504 GGYSANGNVIGNSVN
+504 N

-536 SATGNIVSISSGTV
+536 SATGNIVSISGGTV

-637 LSGVTV
+637 LSSVTV

-658 SGPITKTGAG
+658 SGSITKAGAG

-757 TLTGNNTYAG
+757 TL
-767 GTAIND
+767 
-773 GTLKGNI
+773 
-780 ASGTDL
+780 
-786 SIAASAIYDGDNKAR
+786 
-801 SVGGLNGGGKILNTD
+801 
-816 GLTVQSGDFAGIIDN
+816 
-831 SNTSLLKNGAGTLTL
+831 
-846 TGNNAYTGST
+846 
-856 TISEGTLKGNIASG
+856 
-870 TDLSIAAS
+870 
-878 AIYDGDNKAR
+878 
-888 SVGGL
+888 
-893 NGGGKIL
+893 
-900 NTSGLTVQSGTFGG
+900 
-914 VIDNSNT
+914 
-921 SLIKTGAGTLTLTG
+921 
-935 NNAYTG
+935 
-941 GTTIS
+941 
-946 EGTLKGNIASGTDL
+946 
-960 SIAASATYDGDNKA
+960 
-974 RSVGDLNGGGNIF
+974 
-987 NTDGLT
+987 
-993 VQSGTF
+993 
-999 DGVIDNSNTSLT
+999 
-1011 KTGAGTLTLTGNNAY
+1011 
-1026 TGSTTISEGTL
+1026 
-1037 KGNIASGTDL
+1037 
-1047 SIAASAT
+1047 
-1054 YDGANKARSV
+1054 
-1064 GGLNG
+1064 
-1069 GGKILNTDGLTVQS
+1069 
-1083 GTFGGVIGNS
+1083 
-1093 NTSLIKTGAG
+1093 
-1103 TLTLTGTNAYT
+1103 
-1114 GSTTISEGTLKGNI
+1114 
-1128 ASGTDLSIADSAT
+1128 
-1141 YDGDNKARSVGGLN
+1141 
-1155 GAGNILNTDGL
+1155 
-1166 TVQSGDFAGSIDNSN
+1166 
-1181 SGLTKTGAGT
+1181 
-1191 LTLSGTN
+1191 SGTN

-1247 GANGQSAMYK
+1247 GANSQSAMYK

-1292 CNVGL
+1292 YNVGL
-1297 AGGTSLASGSTL
+1297 AGGTSLASWSTL

-1345 VNLDPTTRRLNAVT
+1345 VNLDPTTGRLSAVT

-1369 QSKALSEGFLGG
+1369 QSKALPEGFLGG

-1496 RMDFVNIGPGRFYA
+1496 RMDFVNTGPGRFYA

-1618 WEHEFDGKARAKT
+1618 WEHEFDGKARATT
-1631 NGFDIDAPNLRGNT
+1631 NGFDIDAPNLHGNT
-1645 GIGELGLSLT
+1645 GIGELGISLT
-1655 PSADLPLTIDLGV
+1655 PSADLPLTVDLGV
-1668 QGYTGKH
+1668 QGYTGKR

>member
-51 NIDNSLFPAGSLSD
+51 NIGNSLFPAGSLSD

-111 NNGAVTDNNVSISGF
+111 NNGAVTGNNVAISGF

-145 GNDVSISDS
+145 GNDVSIFDS

-207 AASQTN
+207 AASQAN

-256 HVTMSGGSVGEHLIG
+256 HVTMSGGAVGEHLIG

-314 TNGSANW
+314 TNGSAKW

-382 ATGNSLALHS
+382 ATGNSLAIRS

-411 SDNSVTFNGGSV
+411 S
-423 TNNIYGGMSAAGLAQ
+423 
-438 NNSVTM
+438 
-444 TNGSAKWL
+444 
-452 LGGYSAN
+452 
-459 GNVIGNSVTFN
+459 GNSVTFN
-470 GGSVTNNIYGGM
+470 GGSVANNIYGGM

-536 SATGNIVSISSGTV
+536 SATGNIVSISGGTV
-550 QSNVNGGFVA
+550 QNNVNGGFVA

-576 ADLSTATVAGGIS
+576 ADLSGAVVAGGS
-589 SSDAFTGNTLNKNS
+589 SPDGDAFTDNTLNKNS
-603 DAAVHIARNFASVNF
+603 DATVNIARNFASVNF
-618 GYSGN
+618 GYSGT

-658 SGPITKTGAG
+658 SGSMTKAGAG

-757 TLTGNNTYAG
+757 TL
-767 GTAIND
+767 
-773 GTLKGNI
+773 
-780 ASGTDL
+780 
-786 SIAASAIYDGDNKAR
+786 
-801 SVGGLNGGGKILNTD
+801 
-816 GLTVQSGDFAGIIDN
+816 
-831 SNTSLLKNGAGTLTL
+831 
-846 TGNNAYTGST
+846 
-856 TISEGTLKGNIASG
+856 
-870 TDLSIAAS
+870 
-878 AIYDGDNKAR
+878 
-888 SVGGL
+888 
-893 NGGGKIL
+893 
-900 NTSGLTVQSGTFGG
+900 
-914 VIDNSNT
+914 
-921 SLIKTGAGTLTLTG
+921 
-935 NNAYTG
+935 
-941 GTTIS
+941 
-946 EGTLKGNIASGTDL
+946 
-960 SIAASATYDGDNKA
+960 
-974 RSVGDLNGGGNIF
+974 
-987 NTDGLT
+987 
-993 VQSGTF
+993 
-999 DGVIDNSNTSLT
+999 
-1011 KTGAGTLTLTGNNAY
+1011 
-1026 TGSTTISEGTL
+1026 
-1037 KGNIASGTDL
+1037 
-1047 SIAASAT
+1047 
-1054 YDGANKARSV
+1054 
-1064 GGLNG
+1064 
-1069 GGKILNTDGLTVQS
+1069 
-1083 GTFGGVIGNS
+1083 
-1093 NTSLIKTGAG
+1093 
-1103 TLTLTGTNAYT
+1103 
-1114 GSTTISEGTLKGNI
+1114 
-1128 ASGTDLSIADSAT
+1128 
-1141 YDGDNKARSVGGLN
+1141 
-1155 GAGNILNTDGL
+1155 
-1166 TVQSGDFAGSIDNSN
+1166 
-1181 SGLTKTGAGT
+1181 
-1191 LTLSGTN
+1191 SGTN

-1227 TVFDRGSHNHSLDNG
+1227 TVFNRGSHNHSLDNG

-1292 CNVGL
+1292 YNVGL

-1309 TLLEVDPDK
+1309 PLLEVDPDK

-1345 VNLDPTTRRLNAVT
+1345 VNLDPTTRRLNALT

-1369 QSKALSEGFLGG
+1369 QSKALPEGFLGG

-1496 RMDFVNIGPGRFYA
+1496 RMDFVNTGPGRFYA

-1618 WEHEFDGKARAKT
+1618 WEHEFDGKARATT
-1631 NGFDIDAPNLRGNT
+1631 NGFDIDAPNLHGNT
-1645 GIGELGLSLT
+1645 GIGELGISLT
-1655 PSADLPLTIDLGV
+1655 PSADLPLTVDLGV
-1668 QGYTGKH
+1668 QGYTGKR

>member
-145 GNDVSISDS
+145 GNDVSIFDS

-193 GKGNALNNRVTLDG
+193 GKGNALNNSVTLDG
-207 AASQTN
+207 AASQAN

-256 HVTMSGGSVGEHLIG
+256 HVTMSGGAVGEHLIG

-314 TNGSANW
+314 TNGSAKW

-459 GNVIGNSVTFN
+459 GNVIGNSV
-470 GGSVTNNIYGGM
+470 NI
-482 SAAGLAQ
+482 
-489 NNSVTMTNGSAKWLL
+489 
-504 GGYSANGNVIGNSVN
+504 
-519 VSGGTLTGV
+519 SGGTLTGV

-536 SATGNIVSISSGTV
+536 SATGNIVSISGGTV

-658 SGPITKTGAG
+658 SGSITKTGAG

-686 GTLSIGS
+686 
-693 DTNIGSGT
+693 
-701 NTIGNKGTLLLSG
+701 
-714 NGTYTNDWTLSGAG
+714 
-728 SAIATDNNNTLSGV
+728 
-742 LSGNGGLTKT
+742 
-752 GAGTL
+752 
-757 TLTGNNTYAG
+757 
-767 GTAIND
+767 
-773 GTLKGNI
+773 
-780 ASGTDL
+780 
-786 SIAASAIYDGDNKAR
+786 
-801 SVGGLNGGGKILNTD
+801 
-816 GLTVQSGDFAGIIDN
+816 
-831 SNTSLLKNGAGTLTL
+831 
-846 TGNNAYTGST
+846 
-856 TISEGTLKGNIASG
+856 
-870 TDLSIAAS
+870 
-878 AIYDGDNKAR
+878 
-888 SVGGL
+888 
-893 NGGGKIL
+893 
-900 NTSGLTVQSGTFGG
+900 
-914 VIDNSNT
+914 
-921 SLIKTGAGTLTLTG
+921 
-935 NNAYTG
+935 
-941 GTTIS
+941 
-946 EGTLKGNIASGTDL
+946 
-960 SIAASATYDGDNKA
+960 
-974 RSVGDLNGGGNIF
+974 
-987 NTDGLT
+987 
-993 VQSGTF
+993 
-999 DGVIDNSNTSLT
+999 
-1011 KTGAGTLTLTGNNAY
+1011 
-1026 TGSTTISEGTL
+1026 
-1037 KGNIASGTDL
+1037 
-1047 SIAASAT
+1047 
-1054 YDGANKARSV
+1054 
-1064 GGLNG
+1064 
-1069 GGKILNTDGLTVQS
+1069 
-1083 GTFGGVIGNS
+1083 
-1093 NTSLIKTGAG
+1093 
-1103 TLTLTGTNAYT
+1103 
-1114 GSTTISEGTLKGNI
+1114 GTLKGNI

-1155 GAGNILNTDGL
+1155 GGGKILNTNGL
-1166 TVQSGDFAGSIDNSN
+1166 TVQSGDFAGIIDNSN
-1181 SGLTKTGAGT
+1181 TSLLKTGAGTLTLTGNNAYTGSTTISDGTLKGNIASGTDLSIADSATYDGDNKARSVGGLNGGGKILNTNGLTVQSGDFAGIIDNSNTSLLKTGAGTLTLTGNNAYTGSTTISDGTLKGNIASGTDLSIADSATYDGDNKARSVGGLNGGGKILNTNGLTVQSGDFAGIIDNSNTSLLKTGAGTLTLTGNNAYTGSTTISDGTLKGNIASGTDLSIADSATYDGDNKARSVGGLNGGGKILNTNGLTVQSGDFAGIIDNSNTSLLKTGAGTLTLTGNNAYTGSTTISDGTLKGNIASGTDLSIADSATYDGDNKARSVGGLNGGGKILNTNGLTVQSGDFAGIIDNSNTSLLKTGAGTLTLTGNNAYTGSTTISDGTLKGNIASGTDLSIADSATYDGDNKARSVGGLNGGGKILNTNGLTVQSGDFAGIIDNSNTSLLKTGAGT

-1247 GANGQSAMYK
+1247 GANGQSSMYK

-1440 LLTGLAW
+1440 LLTGLSW

-1618 WEHEFDGKARAKT
+1618 WEHEFDGKARATT
-1631 NGFDIDAPNLRGNT
+1631 NGFDIDAPNLHGNT
-1645 GIGELGLSLT
+1645 GIGELGISLT
-1655 PSADLPLTIDLGV
+1655 PSADLPLTVDLGV
-1668 QGYTGKH
+1668 QGYTGKR

>member
-1 MTHRFRFTCTRLL
+1 M
-14 PACALAALL
+14 
-23 VGPPGF
+23 
-29 APSANAADVTYPGSN
+29 
-44 LDKGPLW
+44 
-51 NIDNSLFPAGSLSD
+51 
-65 NVVTINSGNVGG
+65 
-77 DVYGNDVDAAF
+77 
-88 SPVSNNTVI
+88 
-97 LSGGSVGGDILGGA
+97 
-111 NNGAVTDNNVSISGF
+111 
-126 GSVLGSVYGGYG
+126 
-138 AAEGTVN
+138 
-145 GNDVSISDS
+145 
-154 GSVTGNVLGGYS
+154 
-166 RSVNSHVIGNTVT
+166 
-179 ISGGTVRDIYGGQS
+179 
-193 GKGNALNNRVTLDG
+193 
-207 AASQTN
+207 
-213 VIYGGRV
+213 
-220 EQGTARENAVVMK
+220 
-233 NGSVTLGIFGGIAT
+233 
-247 ADGGQAQDN
+247 
-256 HVTMSGGSVGEHLIG
+256 
-271 GYVQNGSGAAT
+271 
-282 GNSVIFNGG
+282 
-291 SVTENVYGGR
+291 
-301 SVNGPA
+301 
-307 QNNSVTM
+307 
-314 TNGSANW
+314 
-321 LLGGYSNSGDAS
+321 
-333 GNRVEV
+333 
-339 SGGTLSGGVNGG
+339 
-351 ETTSGNATGNSVDFS
+351 
-366 NVTATYVQG
+366 
-375 GYSGSGS
+375 
-382 ATGNSLALHS
+382 
-392 GTVQNNAFGG
+392 
-402 YVDSGSGEA
+402 
-411 SDNSVTFNGGSV
+411 
-423 TNNIYGGMSAAGLAQ
+423 
-438 NNSVTM
+438 
-444 TNGSAKWL
+444 
-452 LGGYSAN
+452 
-459 GNVIGNSVTFN
+459 
-470 GGSVTNNIYGGM
+470 
-482 SAAGLAQ
+482 
-489 NNSVTMTNGSAKWLL
+489 
-504 GGYSANGNVIGNSVN
+504 
-519 VSGGTLTGV
+519 
-528 SGGESNSG
+528 
-536 SATGNIVSISSGTV
+536 
-550 QSNVNGGFVA
+550 
-560 SGSGK
+560 
-565 ATGNIVNISGN
+565 NISGN

-658 SGPITKTGAG
+658 SGSITKAGAG

-757 TLTGNNTYAG
+757 TL
-767 GTAIND
+767 
-773 GTLKGNI
+773 
-780 ASGTDL
+780 
-786 SIAASAIYDGDNKAR
+786 
-801 SVGGLNGGGKILNTD
+801 
-816 GLTVQSGDFAGIIDN
+816 
-831 SNTSLLKNGAGTLTL
+831 
-846 TGNNAYTGST
+846 
-856 TISEGTLKGNIASG
+856 
-870 TDLSIAAS
+870 
-878 AIYDGDNKAR
+878 
-888 SVGGL
+888 
-893 NGGGKIL
+893 
-900 NTSGLTVQSGTFGG
+900 
-914 VIDNSNT
+914 
-921 SLIKTGAGTLTLTG
+921 
-935 NNAYTG
+935 
-941 GTTIS
+941 
-946 EGTLKGNIASGTDL
+946 
-960 SIAASATYDGDNKA
+960 
-974 RSVGDLNGGGNIF
+974 
-987 NTDGLT
+987 
-993 VQSGTF
+993 
-999 DGVIDNSNTSLT
+999 
-1011 KTGAGTLTLTGNNAY
+1011 
-1026 TGSTTISEGTL
+1026 
-1037 KGNIASGTDL
+1037 
-1047 SIAASAT
+1047 
-1054 YDGANKARSV
+1054 
-1064 GGLNG
+1064 
-1069 GGKILNTDGLTVQS
+1069 
-1083 GTFGGVIGNS
+1083 
-1093 NTSLIKTGAG
+1093 
-1103 TLTLTGTNAYT
+1103 
-1114 GSTTISEGTLKGNI
+1114 
-1128 ASGTDLSIADSAT
+1128 
-1141 YDGDNKARSVGGLN
+1141 
-1155 GAGNILNTDGL
+1155 
-1166 TVQSGDFAGSIDNSN
+1166 
-1181 SGLTKTGAGT
+1181 
-1191 LTLSGTN
+1191 SGTN
-1198 TYTGMTTVRSGTLA
+1198 TYTGMTTVRSGTLT

-1227 TVFDRGSHNHSLDNG
+1227 TVFDRGSHNHSMDNG

-1247 GANGQSAMYK
+1247 GVNGQSAMYK

-1273 HPTQPLLR
+1273 HPTQSLLR
-1281 VTGDADVSGSA
+1281 VTGDTDVSGSA
-1292 CNVGL
+1292 YNVGL

-1655 PSADLPLTIDLGV
+1655 PSADLPLTVDLGV

>member
-145 GNDVSISDS
+145 GNDVSIFDS

-321 LLGGYSNSGDAS
+321 LLGGYSDSGDVS
-333 GNRVEV
+333 GNSVNV

-366 NVTATYVQG
+366 NVTATYIQG

-459 GNVIGNSVTFN
+459 GNVIGNSV
-470 GGSVTNNIYGGM
+470 NI
-482 SAAGLAQ
+482 
-489 NNSVTMTNGSAKWLL
+489 
-504 GGYSANGNVIGNSVN
+504 
-519 VSGGTLTGV
+519 SGGTLTGV

-536 SATGNIVSISSGTV
+536 SATGNIVSISGGTV

-658 SGPITKTGAG
+658 SGSITKTGAG

-681 TTISA
+681 TTIS
-686 GTLSIGS
+686 
-693 DTNIGSGT
+693 D
-701 NTIGNKGTLLLSG
+701 
-714 NGTYTNDWTLSGAG
+714 
-728 SAIATDNNNTLSGV
+728 
-742 LSGNGGLTKT
+742 
-752 GAGTL
+752 
-757 TLTGNNTYAG
+757 
-767 GTAIND
+767 
-773 GTLKGNI
+773 
-780 ASGTDL
+780 
-786 SIAASAIYDGDNKAR
+786 
-801 SVGGLNGGGKILNTD
+801 
-816 GLTVQSGDFAGIIDN
+816 
-831 SNTSLLKNGAGTLTL
+831 
-846 TGNNAYTGST
+846 
-856 TISEGTLKGNIASG
+856 
-870 TDLSIAAS
+870 
-878 AIYDGDNKAR
+878 
-888 SVGGL
+888 
-893 NGGGKIL
+893 
-900 NTSGLTVQSGTFGG
+900 
-914 VIDNSNT
+914 
-921 SLIKTGAGTLTLTG
+921 
-935 NNAYTG
+935 
-941 GTTIS
+941 
-946 EGTLKGNIASGTDL
+946 
-960 SIAASATYDGDNKA
+960 
-974 RSVGDLNGGGNIF
+974 
-987 NTDGLT
+987 
-993 VQSGTF
+993 
-999 DGVIDNSNTSLT
+999 
-1011 KTGAGTLTLTGNNAY
+1011 
-1026 TGSTTISEGTL
+1026 
-1037 KGNIASGTDL
+1037 
-1047 SIAASAT
+1047 
-1054 YDGANKARSV
+1054 
-1064 GGLNG
+1064 
-1069 GGKILNTDGLTVQS
+1069 
-1083 GTFGGVIGNS
+1083 
-1093 NTSLIKTGAG
+1093 
-1103 TLTLTGTNAYT
+1103 
-1114 GSTTISEGTLKGNI
+1114 GTLKGNI

-1155 GAGNILNTDGL
+1155 GDGKILNTNGLTVQNGTFGGVIDNSNTSLTKTGAGTLTLTRNNAYTGGTTISEGTLKGNIASGTDLSIVDNATYDGDNKARSVGGLNGGGKILNTNGL
-1166 TVQSGDFAGSIDNSN
+1166 TVQSGDFAGIIDNSN
-1181 SGLTKTGAGT
+1181 TSLLKTGAGT

-1440 LLTGLAW
+1440 LLTGLSW

-1618 WEHEFDGKARAKT
+1618 WEHEFDGKARATT
-1631 NGFDIDAPNLRGNT
+1631 NGFDIDAPNLHGNT
-1645 GIGELGLSLT
+1645 GIGELGISLT
-1655 PSADLPLTIDLGV
+1655 PSADLPLTVDLGV
-1668 QGYTGKH
+1668 QGYTGKR

>member
-138 AAEGTVN
+138 AAEGTVS
-145 GNDVSISDS
+145 GNNVSIFDS
-154 GSVTGNVLGGYS
+154 GSVNRNVLGGYS

-193 GKGNALNNRVTLDG
+193 GKGNALNNSVTLDG
-207 AASQTN
+207 AASQAN

-314 TNGSANW
+314 TNGSAKW

-333 GNRVEV
+333 GNSVNV

-382 ATGNSLALHS
+382 ATGNSLAIRS

-411 SDNSVTFNGGSV
+411 S
-423 TNNIYGGMSAAGLAQ
+423 
-438 NNSVTM
+438 
-444 TNGSAKWL
+444 
-452 LGGYSAN
+452 
-459 GNVIGNSVTFN
+459 GNSVTFN

-536 SATGNIVSISSGTV
+536 SATGNIVSISGGTV

-576 ADLSTATVAGGIS
+576 ADLSGAVVAGGS
-589 SSDAFTGNTLNKNS
+589 SPDGDAFTDNTLNKNS
-603 DAAVHIARNFASVNF
+603 DAAVHLARNFASVNF
-618 GYSGN
+618 GYSGT

-658 SGPITKTGAG
+658 SGSITKTGAG

-757 TLTGNNTYAG
+757 TL
-767 GTAIND
+767 
-773 GTLKGNI
+773 
-780 ASGTDL
+780 
-786 SIAASAIYDGDNKAR
+786 
-801 SVGGLNGGGKILNTD
+801 
-816 GLTVQSGDFAGIIDN
+816 
-831 SNTSLLKNGAGTLTL
+831 
-846 TGNNAYTGST
+846 
-856 TISEGTLKGNIASG
+856 
-870 TDLSIAAS
+870 
-878 AIYDGDNKAR
+878 
-888 SVGGL
+888 
-893 NGGGKIL
+893 
-900 NTSGLTVQSGTFGG
+900 
-914 VIDNSNT
+914 
-921 SLIKTGAGTLTLTG
+921 
-935 NNAYTG
+935 
-941 GTTIS
+941 
-946 EGTLKGNIASGTDL
+946 
-960 SIAASATYDGDNKA
+960 
-974 RSVGDLNGGGNIF
+974 
-987 NTDGLT
+987 
-993 VQSGTF
+993 
-999 DGVIDNSNTSLT
+999 
-1011 KTGAGTLTLTGNNAY
+1011 
-1026 TGSTTISEGTL
+1026 
-1037 KGNIASGTDL
+1037 
-1047 SIAASAT
+1047 
-1054 YDGANKARSV
+1054 
-1064 GGLNG
+1064 
-1069 GGKILNTDGLTVQS
+1069 
-1083 GTFGGVIGNS
+1083 
-1093 NTSLIKTGAG
+1093 
-1103 TLTLTGTNAYT
+1103 
-1114 GSTTISEGTLKGNI
+1114 
-1128 ASGTDLSIADSAT
+1128 
-1141 YDGDNKARSVGGLN
+1141 
-1155 GAGNILNTDGL
+1155 
-1166 TVQSGDFAGSIDNSN
+1166 
-1181 SGLTKTGAGT
+1181 
-1191 LTLSGTN
+1191 SGTN

-1212 LGSDL
+1212 LGSEL

-1309 TLLEVDPDK
+1309 TLLDVDPDK

-1333 IGSTVAHDITAD
+1333 IGSTVAHDITTD
-1345 VNLDPTTRRLNAVT
+1345 VALDPTTGRLSAVT

-1618 WEHEFDGKARAKT
+1618 WEHEFDGKARART

-1655 PSADLPLTIDLGV
+1655 PSADLPLTVDLGV

>member
-51 NIDNSLFPAGSLSD
+51 NIGNSLFPAGSLSD
-65 NVVTINSGNVGG
+65 NKVTINSGNVSG

-111 NNGAVTDNNVSISGF
+111 NNGAVTGNNVSISGF

-193 GKGNALNNRVTLDG
+193 GKGNALNNSVTLDG
-207 AASQTN
+207 AASQAN

-247 ADGGQAQDN
+247 VDGGQAQDN
-256 HVTMSGGSVGEHLIG
+256 HVTMSGGAVGEHLIG
-271 GYVQNGSGAAT
+271 GYVQNGNGAAT

-321 LLGGYSNSGDAS
+321 LLGGYSDSGDAS

-438 NNSVTM
+438 NNSVIM
-444 TNGSAKWL
+444 TNGSA
-452 LGGYSAN
+452 N
-459 GNVIGNSVTFN
+459 
-470 GGSVTNNIYGGM
+470 
-482 SAAGLAQ
+482 
-489 NNSVTMTNGSAKWLL
+489 WLL

-536 SATGNIVSISSGTV
+536 SATGNIVSISGGTV

-658 SGPITKTGAG
+658 SGSITKTGAG

-878 AIYDGDNKAR
+878 A
-888 SVGGL
+888 
-893 NGGGKIL
+893 
-900 NTSGLTVQSGTFGG
+900 
-914 VIDNSNT
+914 
-921 SLIKTGAGTLTLTG
+921 
-935 NNAYTG
+935 
-941 GTTIS
+941 
-946 EGTLKGNIASGTDL
+946 
-960 SIAASATYDGDNKA
+960 
-974 RSVGDLNGGGNIF
+974 
-987 NTDGLT
+987 
-993 VQSGTF
+993 
-999 DGVIDNSNTSLT
+999 
-1011 KTGAGTLTLTGNNAY
+1011 
-1026 TGSTTISEGTL
+1026 
-1037 KGNIASGTDL
+1037 
-1047 SIAASAT
+1047 T

-1093 NTSLIKTGAG
+1093 NTSLI
-1103 TLTLTGTNAYT
+1103 
-1114 GSTTISEGTLKGNI
+1114 
-1128 ASGTDLSIADSAT
+1128 
-1141 YDGDNKARSVGGLN
+1141 
-1155 GAGNILNTDGL
+1155 
-1166 TVQSGDFAGSIDNSN
+1166 
-1181 SGLTKTGAGT
+1181 KTGAGT

-1247 GANGQSAMYK
+1247 GANSQSAMYK

-1292 CNVGL
+1292 YNVGL

-1345 VNLDPTTRRLNAVT
+1345 VNLDPTTGRLNAVT

-1369 QSKALSEGFLGG
+1369 QSKALPEGFLGG

-1496 RMDFVNIGPGRFYA
+1496 RMDFVNTGPGRFYA

>member
-111 NNGAVTDNNVSISGF
+111 NNGAVTDNNVAISGF

-145 GNDVSISDS
+145 GNDVSIFDS

-193 GKGNALNNRVTLDG
+193 GKGNALNNSVTLDG
-207 AASQTN
+207 AASQAN

-256 HVTMSGGSVGEHLIG
+256 HVTMSGGAVGEHLIG

-314 TNGSANW
+314 TNGSAKW
-321 LLGGYSNSGDAS
+321 LLGGYSNSGDVS

-459 GNVIGNSVTFN
+459 GNVIGNS
-470 GGSVTNNIYGGM
+470 I
-482 SAAGLAQ
+482 
-489 NNSVTMTNGSAKWLL
+489 
-504 GGYSANGNVIGNSVN
+504 N

-536 SATGNIVSISSGTV
+536 SATGNIVSISGGTV

-658 SGPITKTGAG
+658 SGSITKAGAG

-786 SIAASAIYDGDNKAR
+786 SIADSATYDGANAARSVGGLNGGGKLLNTSGLTVQSGDFAGIIDNSNTSLTKTGAGTLTLTGNNAYTGSTTISDGTLKGNIASGTDLSIADSAIYDGDNKAR
-801 SVGGLNGGGKILNTD
+801 SVGGLNGAGKILNTN

-831 SNTSLLKNGAGTLTL
+831 SNTSLLKNGAGTLTLTGNNAYTGSTTISEGTLKGNIASGTDLSIVDNATYDGDNKARSVGGLNGGGNILNTDGLTVQSGTFGGVIGNSNTSLIKTGAGTLTLTGNNAYTGSTTISEGTLKGNIASGTDLSIAASTTYDGDNKARSVGGLNGGGNILNTDGLTVQSGTFGGVIGNSNTSLIKTGAGTLTL

-900 NTSGLTVQSGTFGG
+900 NTSGLTVQSGDF
-914 VIDNSNT
+914 
-921 SLIKTGAGTLTLTG
+921 AG
-935 NNAYTG
+935 
-941 GTTIS
+941 I
-946 EGTLKGNIASGTDL
+946 
-960 SIAASATYDGDNKA
+960 
-974 RSVGDLNGGGNIF
+974 
-987 NTDGLT
+987 
-993 VQSGTF
+993 
-999 DGVIDNSNTSLT
+999 IDNSNTSLT
-1011 KTGAGTLTLTGNNAY
+1011 KTGT
-1026 TGSTTISEGTL
+1026 
-1037 KGNIASGTDL
+1037 
-1047 SIAASAT
+1047 
-1054 YDGANKARSV
+1054 
-1064 GGLNG
+1064 
-1069 GGKILNTDGLTVQS
+1069 
-1083 GTFGGVIGNS
+1083 
-1093 NTSLIKTGAG
+1093 
-1103 TLTLTGTNAYT
+1103 
-1114 GSTTISEGTLKGNI
+1114 
-1128 ASGTDLSIADSAT
+1128 
-1141 YDGDNKARSVGGLN
+1141 
-1155 GAGNILNTDGL
+1155 
-1166 TVQSGDFAGSIDNSN
+1166 
-1181 SGLTKTGAGT
+1181 GT

-1440 LLTGLAW
+1440 LLTGLSW

-1618 WEHEFDGKARAKT
+1618 WEHEFDGKARATT
-1631 NGFDIDAPNLRGNT
+1631 NGFDIDAPNLHGNT

>member
-145 GNDVSISDS
+145 GNDVSIFDS

-193 GKGNALNNRVTLDG
+193 GKGNALNNSVTLDG
-207 AASQTN
+207 AVSQAN

-321 LLGGYSNSGDAS
+321 LLGGYSDSGD
-333 GNRVEV
+333 V
-339 SGGTLSGGVNGG
+339 S
-351 ETTSGNATGNSVDFS
+351 
-366 NVTATYVQG
+366 
-375 GYSGSGS
+375 
-382 ATGNSLALHS
+382 
-392 GTVQNNAFGG
+392 
-402 YVDSGSGEA
+402 
-411 SDNSVTFNGGSV
+411 
-423 TNNIYGGMSAAGLAQ
+423 
-438 NNSVTM
+438 
-444 TNGSAKWL
+444 
-452 LGGYSAN
+452 
-459 GNVIGNSVTFN
+459 
-470 GGSVTNNIYGGM
+470 
-482 SAAGLAQ
+482 
-489 NNSVTMTNGSAKWLL
+489 
-504 GGYSANGNVIGNSVN
+504 GNSVN

-536 SATGNIVSISSGTV
+536 SATGNIVSISGGTV

-658 SGPITKTGAG
+658 SGSITKAGAG

-757 TLTGNNTYAG
+757 TL
-767 GTAIND
+767 
-773 GTLKGNI
+773 
-780 ASGTDL
+780 
-786 SIAASAIYDGDNKAR
+786 
-801 SVGGLNGGGKILNTD
+801 
-816 GLTVQSGDFAGIIDN
+816 
-831 SNTSLLKNGAGTLTL
+831 
-846 TGNNAYTGST
+846 
-856 TISEGTLKGNIASG
+856 
-870 TDLSIAAS
+870 
-878 AIYDGDNKAR
+878 
-888 SVGGL
+888 
-893 NGGGKIL
+893 
-900 NTSGLTVQSGTFGG
+900 
-914 VIDNSNT
+914 
-921 SLIKTGAGTLTLTG
+921 
-935 NNAYTG
+935 
-941 GTTIS
+941 
-946 EGTLKGNIASGTDL
+946 
-960 SIAASATYDGDNKA
+960 
-974 RSVGDLNGGGNIF
+974 
-987 NTDGLT
+987 
-993 VQSGTF
+993 
-999 DGVIDNSNTSLT
+999 
-1011 KTGAGTLTLTGNNAY
+1011 
-1026 TGSTTISEGTL
+1026 
-1037 KGNIASGTDL
+1037 
-1047 SIAASAT
+1047 
-1054 YDGANKARSV
+1054 
-1064 GGLNG
+1064 
-1069 GGKILNTDGLTVQS
+1069 
-1083 GTFGGVIGNS
+1083 
-1093 NTSLIKTGAG
+1093 
-1103 TLTLTGTNAYT
+1103 
-1114 GSTTISEGTLKGNI
+1114 
-1128 ASGTDLSIADSAT
+1128 
-1141 YDGDNKARSVGGLN
+1141 
-1155 GAGNILNTDGL
+1155 
-1166 TVQSGDFAGSIDNSN
+1166 
-1181 SGLTKTGAGT
+1181 
-1191 LTLSGTN
+1191 SGTN

-1227 TVFDRGSHNHSLDNG
+1227 TGFDRGSHNHSLDNG

-1587 SFDDI
+1587 HHFLI
-1592 NSSRLRFG
+1592 
-1600 GRFAYIL
+1600 
-1607 NEHVAPYIGAA
+1607 
-1618 WEHEFDGKARAKT
+1618 
-1631 NGFDIDAPNLRGNT
+1631 
-1645 GIGELGLSLT
+1645 SL
-1655 PSADLPLTIDLGV
+1655 A
-1668 QGYTGKH
+1668 
-1675 EGVTGSLMV
+1675 
-1684 KWEF
+1684 

>member
-23 VGPPGF
+23 AGPPGF
-29 APSANAADVTYPGSN
+29 APSANAADITYPGSS
-44 LDKGPLW
+44 LDKSPLW
-51 NIDNSLFPAGSLSD
+51 QAINDCLFPAGSLSD
-65 NVVTINSGNVGG
+65 NKVTINSGNVSG

-111 NNGAVTDNNVSISGF
+111 NNGAVTGNKVSISGF

-145 GNDVSISDS
+145 GNDVSIFDS

-193 GKGNALNNRVTLDG
+193 GKGNALNNSVTLDG
-207 AASQTN
+207 AASQAN

-233 NGSVTLGIFGGIAT
+233 NGNVALGIFGGIAT

-271 GYVQNGSGAAT
+271 GYVQNGNGEAS

-314 TNGSANW
+314 TNGSAKW

-382 ATGNSLALHS
+382 ATGNSLTIRS

-411 SDNSVTFNGGSV
+411 SGNSVTFNGGSV
-423 TNNIYGGMSAAGLAQ
+423 TNNIYGGMSAAGPAQ

-452 LGGYSAN
+452 LGGYSNSGDASGNRVEVSGGTLSGGVN
-459 GNVIGNSVTFN
+459 GGETTSGNATGNSVDFSNVTATYVQGGYSGSGSATGNSLTIRSGTVQNNAFGGYVDSGSGEASGNSVTFN

-489 NNSVTMTNGSAKWLL
+489 SNSVIMTNGSANWLL
-504 GGYSANGNVIGNSVN
+504 GGYSDSGDVSGNSVN

-536 SATGNIVSISSGTV
+536 SATGNIVSISGGTV

-576 ADLSTATVAGGIS
+576 ADLSGAVVVGGS
-589 SSDAFTGNTLNKNS
+589 SPDGDAFTGNTLNKNS
-603 DAAVHIARNFASVNF
+603 DAAVKVARNFASVNF
-618 GYSGN
+618 NYSGN
-623 ANIGE
+623 ANIGGLE
-628 LDSTPTGSA
+628 SAPTGST

-658 SGPITKTGAG
+658 SGSITKAGAG

-757 TLTGNNTYAG
+757 TL
-767 GTAIND
+767 
-773 GTLKGNI
+773 
-780 ASGTDL
+780 
-786 SIAASAIYDGDNKAR
+786 
-801 SVGGLNGGGKILNTD
+801 
-816 GLTVQSGDFAGIIDN
+816 
-831 SNTSLLKNGAGTLTL
+831 
-846 TGNNAYTGST
+846 
-856 TISEGTLKGNIASG
+856 
-870 TDLSIAAS
+870 
-878 AIYDGDNKAR
+878 
-888 SVGGL
+888 
-893 NGGGKIL
+893 
-900 NTSGLTVQSGTFGG
+900 
-914 VIDNSNT
+914 
-921 SLIKTGAGTLTLTG
+921 
-935 NNAYTG
+935 
-941 GTTIS
+941 
-946 EGTLKGNIASGTDL
+946 
-960 SIAASATYDGDNKA
+960 
-974 RSVGDLNGGGNIF
+974 
-987 NTDGLT
+987 
-993 VQSGTF
+993 
-999 DGVIDNSNTSLT
+999 
-1011 KTGAGTLTLTGNNAY
+1011 
-1026 TGSTTISEGTL
+1026 
-1037 KGNIASGTDL
+1037 
-1047 SIAASAT
+1047 
-1054 YDGANKARSV
+1054 
-1064 GGLNG
+1064 
-1069 GGKILNTDGLTVQS
+1069 
-1083 GTFGGVIGNS
+1083 
-1093 NTSLIKTGAG
+1093 
-1103 TLTLTGTNAYT
+1103 
-1114 GSTTISEGTLKGNI
+1114 
-1128 ASGTDLSIADSAT
+1128 
-1141 YDGDNKARSVGGLN
+1141 
-1155 GAGNILNTDGL
+1155 
-1166 TVQSGDFAGSIDNSN
+1166 
-1181 SGLTKTGAGT
+1181 
-1191 LTLSGTN
+1191 SGTN

-1227 TVFDRGSHNHSLDNG
+1227 TGFDRGSHNHSLDNG

>member
-51 NIDNSLFPAGSLSD
+51 NIGNSLFPAGSLSD

-166 RSVNSHVIGNTVT
+166 RSVNSHLIGNTVT

-207 AASQTN
+207 AASQAN

-271 GYVQNGSGAAT
+271 GYVQNGNGAAT

-314 TNGSANW
+314 TNGSAKW
-321 LLGGYSNSGDAS
+321 LLGGYSANGNVS
-333 GNRVEV
+333 GNSINV
-339 SGGTLSGGVNGG
+339 SGGTLTGGVNGG

-382 ATGNSLALHS
+382 ATGNSLTIRS

-411 SDNSVTFNGGSV
+411 S
-423 TNNIYGGMSAAGLAQ
+423 
-438 NNSVTM
+438 
-444 TNGSAKWL
+444 
-452 LGGYSAN
+452 
-459 GNVIGNSVTFN
+459 GNSVTFN

-536 SATGNIVSISSGTV
+536 SATGNIVSISGGTV

-576 ADLSTATVAGGIS
+576 ADLSGAVVAGGS
-589 SSDAFTGNTLNKNS
+589 SPDGDAFTDNTLNKNS
-603 DAAVHIARNFASVNF
+603 DAAVHLARNFASVNF
-618 GYSGN
+618 GYSGT

-658 SGPITKTGAG
+658 SGSITKTGAG

-752 GAGTL
+752 GT
-757 TLTGNNTYAG
+757 
-767 GTAIND
+767 
-773 GTLKGNI
+773 
-780 ASGTDL
+780 
-786 SIAASAIYDGDNKAR
+786 
-801 SVGGLNGGGKILNTD
+801 
-816 GLTVQSGDFAGIIDN
+816 
-831 SNTSLLKNGAGTLTL
+831 
-846 TGNNAYTGST
+846 
-856 TISEGTLKGNIASG
+856 
-870 TDLSIAAS
+870 
-878 AIYDGDNKAR
+878 
-888 SVGGL
+888 
-893 NGGGKIL
+893 
-900 NTSGLTVQSGTFGG
+900 
-914 VIDNSNT
+914 
-921 SLIKTGAGTLTLTG
+921 
-935 NNAYTG
+935 
-941 GTTIS
+941 
-946 EGTLKGNIASGTDL
+946 
-960 SIAASATYDGDNKA
+960 
-974 RSVGDLNGGGNIF
+974 
-987 NTDGLT
+987 
-993 VQSGTF
+993 
-999 DGVIDNSNTSLT
+999 
-1011 KTGAGTLTLTGNNAY
+1011 
-1026 TGSTTISEGTL
+1026 
-1037 KGNIASGTDL
+1037 
-1047 SIAASAT
+1047 
-1054 YDGANKARSV
+1054 
-1064 GGLNG
+1064 
-1069 GGKILNTDGLTVQS
+1069 
-1083 GTFGGVIGNS
+1083 
-1093 NTSLIKTGAG
+1093 
-1103 TLTLTGTNAYT
+1103 
-1114 GSTTISEGTLKGNI
+1114 
-1128 ASGTDLSIADSAT
+1128 
-1141 YDGDNKARSVGGLN
+1141 
-1155 GAGNILNTDGL
+1155 
-1166 TVQSGDFAGSIDNSN
+1166 
-1181 SGLTKTGAGT
+1181 GT

-1227 TVFDRGSHNHSLDNG
+1227 TVFDRGSHNLSLDNG

-1281 VTGDADVSGSA
+1281 VTGDTDVSGSA
-1292 CNVGL
+1292 YNVGL
-1297 AGGTSLASGSTL
+1297 SGGTSLAAGSTL
-1309 TLLEVDPDK
+1309 TLLEVGAGK
-1318 TLTANNLQRGNGIVQ
+1318 MLTANNLRKGGGIVQ
-1333 IGSTVAHDITAD
+1333 IGSTVAHDITTD
-1345 VNLDPTTRRLNAVT
+1345 VALDPTTGRLSAVT

-1618 WEHEFDGKARAKT
+1618 WEHEFDGKARART

-1655 PSADLPLTIDLGV
+1655 PSADLPLTVDLGV

>member
-145 GNDVSISDS
+145 GNDVSIFDS

-193 GKGNALNNRVTLDG
+193 GKGNALNNSVTLDG
-207 AASQTN
+207 AASQAN

-256 HVTMSGGSVGEHLIG
+256 HVTMSGGAVGEHLIG

-314 TNGSANW
+314 TNGSAKW

-459 GNVIGNSVTFN
+459 GNVIGNSV
-470 GGSVTNNIYGGM
+470 NI
-482 SAAGLAQ
+482 
-489 NNSVTMTNGSAKWLL
+489 
-504 GGYSANGNVIGNSVN
+504 
-519 VSGGTLTGV
+519 SGGTLTGV

-536 SATGNIVSISSGTV
+536 SATGNIVSISGGTV

-658 SGPITKTGAG
+658 SGSITKTGAG

-686 GTLSIGS
+686 GTL
-693 DTNIGSGT
+693 
-701 NTIGNKGTLLLSG
+701 
-714 NGTYTNDWTLSGAG
+714 
-728 SAIATDNNNTLSGV
+728 
-742 LSGNGGLTKT
+742 
-752 GAGTL
+752 
-757 TLTGNNTYAG
+757 
-767 GTAIND
+767 
-773 GTLKGNI
+773 KGNI

-786 SIAASAIYDGDNKAR
+786 SIADSATYDGDNKAR
-801 SVGGLNGGGKILNTD
+801 SVGGLNGGGKILNTN

-856 TISEGTLKGNIASG
+856 TISAGTLKGNIASG
-870 TDLSIAAS
+870 TDLSIADS
-878 AIYDGDNKAR
+878 ATYDGDNKAR

-900 NTSGLTVQSGTFGG
+900 NTNGLTVQSGDFAGIIDNSNTSLLKNGAGTLTLTGNNAYTGSTTISAGTLKGNIASGTDLSIADSATYDGDNKARSVGGLNGDGKILNTDGLTVQNGTFGG

-921 SLIKTGAGTLTLTG
+921 SLTKTGAGTLTLTR

-960 SIAASATYDGDNKA
+960 SIVDNATYDGDNKA
-974 RSVGDLNGGGNIF
+974 RSVGGLNGGGN
-987 NTDGLT
+987 
-993 VQSGTF
+993 
-999 DGVIDNSNTSLT
+999 
-1011 KTGAGTLTLTGNNAY
+1011 
-1026 TGSTTISEGTL
+1026 
-1037 KGNIASGTDL
+1037 
-1047 SIAASAT
+1047 
-1054 YDGANKARSV
+1054 
-1064 GGLNG
+1064 
-1069 GGKILNTDGLTVQS
+1069 ILNTDGLTVQS

-1114 GSTTISEGTLKGNI
+1114 GGTTISEGTLKGNI

-1155 GAGNILNTDGL
+1155 GGGKILNTNGL
-1166 TVQSGDFAGSIDNSN
+1166 TVQSGDFAGIIDNSN
-1181 SGLTKTGAGT
+1181 TSLLKTGAGT

-1247 GANGQSAMYK
+1247 GANGQSSMYK

-1440 LLTGLAW
+1440 LLTGLSW

-1618 WEHEFDGKARAKT
+1618 WEHEFDGKARATT
-1631 NGFDIDAPNLRGNT
+1631 NGFDIDAPNLHGNT
-1645 GIGELGLSLT
+1645 GIGELGISLT
-1655 PSADLPLTIDLGV
+1655 PSADLPLTVDLGV
-1668 QGYTGKH
+1668 QGYTGKR

>member
-1 MTHRFRFTCTRLL
+1 M
-14 PACALAALL
+14 
-23 VGPPGF
+23 
-29 APSANAADVTYPGSN
+29 S
-44 LDKGPLW
+44 
-51 NIDNSLFPAGSLSD
+51 
-65 NVVTINSGNVGG
+65 G

-145 GNDVSISDS
+145 GNDVSIFDS

-166 RSVNSHVIGNTVT
+166 RSVNSHVIENTVT

-193 GKGNALNNRVTLDG
+193 GKGNALNNSVTLDG
-207 AASQTN
+207 AVSQAN

-321 LLGGYSNSGDAS
+321 LLGGYS
-333 GNRVEV
+333 
-339 SGGTLSGGVNGG
+339 
-351 ETTSGNATGNSVDFS
+351 
-366 NVTATYVQG
+366 
-375 GYSGSGS
+375 
-382 ATGNSLALHS
+382 
-392 GTVQNNAFGG
+392 
-402 YVDSGSGEA
+402 
-411 SDNSVTFNGGSV
+411 
-423 TNNIYGGMSAAGLAQ
+423 
-438 NNSVTM
+438 
-444 TNGSAKWL
+444 
-452 LGGYSAN
+452 
-459 GNVIGNSVTFN
+459 
-470 GGSVTNNIYGGM
+470 
-482 SAAGLAQ
+482 
-489 NNSVTMTNGSAKWLL
+489 
-504 GGYSANGNVIGNSVN
+504 ANGNVIGNSVN

-536 SATGNIVSISSGTV
+536 SATGNIVSISGGTV

-576 ADLSTATVAGGIS
+576 ADLSGAVVAGGS
-589 SSDAFTGNTLNKNS
+589 SPDGDAFTDNTLNKNS
-603 DAAVHIARNFASVNF
+603 DAAVHLARNFASVNF
-618 GYSGN
+618 GYSGT

-658 SGPITKTGAG
+658 SGSITKTGAG

-757 TLTGNNTYAG
+757 TL
-767 GTAIND
+767 
-773 GTLKGNI
+773 
-780 ASGTDL
+780 
-786 SIAASAIYDGDNKAR
+786 
-801 SVGGLNGGGKILNTD
+801 
-816 GLTVQSGDFAGIIDN
+816 
-831 SNTSLLKNGAGTLTL
+831 
-846 TGNNAYTGST
+846 
-856 TISEGTLKGNIASG
+856 
-870 TDLSIAAS
+870 
-878 AIYDGDNKAR
+878 
-888 SVGGL
+888 
-893 NGGGKIL
+893 
-900 NTSGLTVQSGTFGG
+900 
-914 VIDNSNT
+914 
-921 SLIKTGAGTLTLTG
+921 
-935 NNAYTG
+935 
-941 GTTIS
+941 
-946 EGTLKGNIASGTDL
+946 
-960 SIAASATYDGDNKA
+960 
-974 RSVGDLNGGGNIF
+974 
-987 NTDGLT
+987 
-993 VQSGTF
+993 
-999 DGVIDNSNTSLT
+999 
-1011 KTGAGTLTLTGNNAY
+1011 
-1026 TGSTTISEGTL
+1026 
-1037 KGNIASGTDL
+1037 
-1047 SIAASAT
+1047 
-1054 YDGANKARSV
+1054 
-1064 GGLNG
+1064 
-1069 GGKILNTDGLTVQS
+1069 
-1083 GTFGGVIGNS
+1083 
-1093 NTSLIKTGAG
+1093 
-1103 TLTLTGTNAYT
+1103 
-1114 GSTTISEGTLKGNI
+1114 
-1128 ASGTDLSIADSAT
+1128 
-1141 YDGDNKARSVGGLN
+1141 
-1155 GAGNILNTDGL
+1155 
-1166 TVQSGDFAGSIDNSN
+1166 
-1181 SGLTKTGAGT
+1181 
-1191 LTLSGTN
+1191 SGTN

-1212 LGSDL
+1212 LGSEL

-1309 TLLEVDPDK
+1309 TLLDVDPDK

-1333 IGSTVAHDITAD
+1333 IGSTVAHDITTD
-1345 VNLDPTTRRLNAVT
+1345 VALDPTTGRLSAVT

-1618 WEHEFDGKARAKT
+1618 WEHEFDGKARART

-1655 PSADLPLTIDLGV
+1655 PSADLPLTVDLGV

>member
-111 NNGAVTDNNVSISGF
+111 NNGAVTDNNVAISGF

-145 GNDVSISDS
+145 GNDVSIFDS

-256 HVTMSGGSVGEHLIG
+256 HVTMSGGAVGEHLIG

-321 LLGGYSNSGDAS
+321 LLGGYSDSGDVS
-333 GNRVEV
+333 GNSVNV

-382 ATGNSLALHS
+382 ATGNSLAIRS

-411 SDNSVTFNGGSV
+411 SGNSVTFNGGSV
-423 TNNIYGGMSAAGLAQ
+423 ANNIYGGMSAAGLVQ
-438 NNSVTM
+438 SNSVIM

-452 LGGYSAN
+452 LGGYS
-459 GNVIGNSVTFN
+459 NSGDV
-470 GGSVTNNIYGGM
+470 S
-482 SAAGLAQ
+482 
-489 NNSVTMTNGSAKWLL
+489 
-504 GGYSANGNVIGNSVN
+504 GNSVN

-536 SATGNIVSISSGTV
+536 SATGNIVSISGGTV

-658 SGPITKTGAG
+658 SGSITKTGAG

-675 NTYSGG
+675 NTYYGG

-786 SIAASAIYDGDNKAR
+786 SIAASAIYGGDNKAH
-801 SVGGLNGGGKILNTD
+801 
-816 GLTVQSGDFAGIIDN
+816 
-831 SNTSLLKNGAGTLTL
+831 
-846 TGNNAYTGST
+846 
-856 TISEGTLKGNIASG
+856 
-870 TDLSIAAS
+870 
-878 AIYDGDNKAR
+878 
-888 SVGGL
+888 
-893 NGGGKIL
+893 
-900 NTSGLTVQSGTFGG
+900 
-914 VIDNSNT
+914 
-921 SLIKTGAGTLTLTG
+921 
-935 NNAYTG
+935 
-941 GTTIS
+941 
-946 EGTLKGNIASGTDL
+946 
-960 SIAASATYDGDNKA
+960 
-974 RSVGDLNGGGNIF
+974 
-987 NTDGLT
+987 
-993 VQSGTF
+993 
-999 DGVIDNSNTSLT
+999 
-1011 KTGAGTLTLTGNNAY
+1011 
-1026 TGSTTISEGTL
+1026 
-1037 KGNIASGTDL
+1037 
-1047 SIAASAT
+1047 
-1054 YDGANKARSV
+1054 SV

-1345 VNLDPTTRRLNAVT
+1345 VNLDPTIGRLSAVT

>member
-51 NIDNSLFPAGSLSD
+51 NIGNSLFPAGSLSD
-65 NVVTINSGNVGG
+65 NKVTINSGNVSG

-145 GNDVSISDS
+145 GNDVSIFDS

-166 RSVNSHVIGNTVT
+166 RSVNSHVIENTVT

-193 GKGNALNNRVTLDG
+193 GKGNALNNSVTLDG
-207 AASQTN
+207 AVSQAN

-321 LLGGYSNSGDAS
+321 LLGGYS
-333 GNRVEV
+333 
-339 SGGTLSGGVNGG
+339 
-351 ETTSGNATGNSVDFS
+351 
-366 NVTATYVQG
+366 
-375 GYSGSGS
+375 
-382 ATGNSLALHS
+382 
-392 GTVQNNAFGG
+392 
-402 YVDSGSGEA
+402 
-411 SDNSVTFNGGSV
+411 
-423 TNNIYGGMSAAGLAQ
+423 
-438 NNSVTM
+438 
-444 TNGSAKWL
+444 
-452 LGGYSAN
+452 
-459 GNVIGNSVTFN
+459 
-470 GGSVTNNIYGGM
+470 
-482 SAAGLAQ
+482 
-489 NNSVTMTNGSAKWLL
+489 
-504 GGYSANGNVIGNSVN
+504 ANGNVIGNSVN
-519 VSGGTLTGV
+519 V

-536 SATGNIVSISSGTV
+536 SATGNIVSISGGTV

-576 ADLSTATVAGGIS
+576 ADLSGAVVAGGS
-589 SSDAFTGNTLNKNS
+589 SPDGDAFTDNTLNKNS
-603 DAAVHIARNFASVNF
+603 DAAVHLARNFASVNF
-618 GYSGN
+618 GYSGT

-658 SGPITKTGAG
+658 SGSITKTGAG

-757 TLTGNNTYAG
+757 TL
-767 GTAIND
+767 
-773 GTLKGNI
+773 
-780 ASGTDL
+780 
-786 SIAASAIYDGDNKAR
+786 
-801 SVGGLNGGGKILNTD
+801 
-816 GLTVQSGDFAGIIDN
+816 
-831 SNTSLLKNGAGTLTL
+831 
-846 TGNNAYTGST
+846 
-856 TISEGTLKGNIASG
+856 
-870 TDLSIAAS
+870 
-878 AIYDGDNKAR
+878 
-888 SVGGL
+888 
-893 NGGGKIL
+893 
-900 NTSGLTVQSGTFGG
+900 
-914 VIDNSNT
+914 
-921 SLIKTGAGTLTLTG
+921 
-935 NNAYTG
+935 
-941 GTTIS
+941 
-946 EGTLKGNIASGTDL
+946 
-960 SIAASATYDGDNKA
+960 
-974 RSVGDLNGGGNIF
+974 
-987 NTDGLT
+987 
-993 VQSGTF
+993 
-999 DGVIDNSNTSLT
+999 
-1011 KTGAGTLTLTGNNAY
+1011 
-1026 TGSTTISEGTL
+1026 
-1037 KGNIASGTDL
+1037 
-1047 SIAASAT
+1047 
-1054 YDGANKARSV
+1054 
-1064 GGLNG
+1064 
-1069 GGKILNTDGLTVQS
+1069 
-1083 GTFGGVIGNS
+1083 
-1093 NTSLIKTGAG
+1093 
-1103 TLTLTGTNAYT
+1103 
-1114 GSTTISEGTLKGNI
+1114 
-1128 ASGTDLSIADSAT
+1128 
-1141 YDGDNKARSVGGLN
+1141 
-1155 GAGNILNTDGL
+1155 
-1166 TVQSGDFAGSIDNSN
+1166 
-1181 SGLTKTGAGT
+1181 
-1191 LTLSGTN
+1191 SGTN

-1212 LGSDL
+1212 LGSEL

-1309 TLLEVDPDK
+1309 TLLDVDPDK

-1333 IGSTVAHDITAD
+1333 IGSTVAHDITTD
-1345 VNLDPTTRRLNAVT
+1345 VALDPTTGRLSAVT

-1618 WEHEFDGKARAKT
+1618 WEHEFDGT
-1631 NGFDIDAPNLRGNT
+1631 WF
-1645 GIGELGLSLT
+1645 
-1655 PSADLPLTIDLGV
+1655 
-1668 QGYTGKH
+1668 
-1675 EGVTGSLMV
+1675 
-1684 KWEF
+1684 

>member
-51 NIDNSLFPAGSLSD
+51 NIGNSLFPAGSLSD

-145 GNDVSISDS
+145 GNDVSIFDS

-166 RSVNSHVIGNTVT
+166 RSVNSHVIENTVT

-193 GKGNALNNRVTLDG
+193 GKGNALNNSVTLDG
-207 AASQTN
+207 AVSQAN

-321 LLGGYSNSGDAS
+321 LLGGYSDSGDAS

-382 ATGNSLALHS
+382 ATGNSLAIRS

-438 NNSVTM
+438 SNSVIM
-444 TNGSAKWL
+444 TNGSANWL
-452 LGGYSAN
+452 LGGYSDS
-459 GNVIGNSVTFN
+459 GDVS
-470 GGSVTNNIYGGM
+470 
-482 SAAGLAQ
+482 
-489 NNSVTMTNGSAKWLL
+489 
-504 GGYSANGNVIGNSVN
+504 GNSVN

-536 SATGNIVSISSGTV
+536 SATGNIVSISGGTV

-576 ADLSTATVAGGIS
+576 TDLSTATVAGGIS

-623 ANIGE
+623 ANIGGLE
-628 LDSTPTGSA
+628 SAPTGST

-658 SGPITKTGAG
+658 SGSITKAGAG

-686 GTLSIGS
+686 GTLSIVS

-701 NTIGNKGTLLLSG
+701 NTIGTKGTLLLSG

-752 GAGTL
+752 GTGTL

-773 GTLKGNI
+773 
-780 ASGTDL
+780 
-786 SIAASAIYDGDNKAR
+786 
-801 SVGGLNGGGKILNTD
+801 
-816 GLTVQSGDFAGIIDN
+816 
-831 SNTSLLKNGAGTLTL
+831 
-846 TGNNAYTGST
+846 
-856 TISEGTLKGNIASG
+856 
-870 TDLSIAAS
+870 
-878 AIYDGDNKAR
+878 
-888 SVGGL
+888 
-893 NGGGKIL
+893 
-900 NTSGLTVQSGTFGG
+900 
-914 VIDNSNT
+914 
-921 SLIKTGAGTLTLTG
+921 
-935 NNAYTG
+935 
-941 GTTIS
+941 
-946 EGTLKGNIASGTDL
+946 
-960 SIAASATYDGDNKA
+960 
-974 RSVGDLNGGGNIF
+974 
-987 NTDGLT
+987 
-993 VQSGTF
+993 
-999 DGVIDNSNTSLT
+999 
-1011 KTGAGTLTLTGNNAY
+1011 
-1026 TGSTTISEGTL
+1026 GTL

-1069 GGKILNTDGLTVQS
+1069 GGKILNTDGLTVQN
-1083 GTFGGVIGNS
+1083 GTFGGVIDNS
-1093 NTSLIKTGAG
+1093 NTS
-1103 TLTLTGTNAYT
+1103 
-1114 GSTTISEGTLKGNI
+1114 
-1128 ASGTDLSIADSAT
+1128 
-1141 YDGDNKARSVGGLN
+1141 
-1155 GAGNILNTDGL
+1155 
-1166 TVQSGDFAGSIDNSN
+1166 
-1181 SGLTKTGAGT
+1181 LTKTGAGT

-1227 TVFDRGSHNHSLDNG
+1227 TVFDRGSHNHNLDNG

-1247 GANGQSAMYK
+1247 GANSQSAMYK

-1281 VTGDADVSGSA
+1281 VTGDTDVSGSA
-1292 CNVGL
+1292 YNVGL
-1297 AGGTSLASGSTL
+1297 SGGTSLAAGSTL
-1309 TLLEVDPDK
+1309 TLLEVGAGK
-1318 TLTANNLQRGNGIVQ
+1318 MLTANNLRKGGGIVQ
-1333 IGSTVAHDITAD
+1333 IGSTVAHDITTD
-1345 VNLDPTTRRLNAVT
+1345 VALDPTTGRLNAVT

-1414 FAGFGA
+1414 FAGFGV